1 MENRKTIKK
10 NLFQALLFSVV
21 TGLAGT
27 ISANAS
33 NASIK
38 TIAKQK
44 TITATAN
51 TFDKLYP
58 NPDKPFEPIG
68 TIGPVRPIDSGDPIL
83 PIHPDKPVVSNPP
96 TSTSSTYDVGSPKGS
111 LSVNNSGA
119 AVYSINISAPNGGSL
134 TPSIGVSYNSQSGGY
149 GLVGYGFNI
158 TGISAI
164 TRGGNDLFHDGRQSG
179 ITYTASDNFYLDGK
193 RLILQPDTLDQNGA
207 TYTVEGDP
215 FTKVVVHGN
224 YSNSTATTW
233 FEITTNT
240 GMTYQ
245 YGNSPNSRIA
255 YRNKSGYSRIASW
268 YINKAT
274 DKYSNYITYEYD
286 ISNLS
291 IRPTTIVYGT
301 NSAKS
306 RGIFNE
312 ISFMYRSLGENTRP
326 FAVEDQQGKTDMCLS
341 SVITTSNNTV
351 YRKYTFTYNDNS
363 DLSSGK
369 WTRLVTVEESN
380 GQGEKLPPV
389 KFTWQY
395 LPSPA
400 VHSSRLDVPTK
411 DGNSFVEETSRNF
424 LSADLNGDGVS
435 DIIRVSPVKVQTAI
449 LSGGGSWNY
458 YTYVYVSRSKLS
470 SAGNVTYESPL
481 VYTLPSDISMDVI
494 KSMFGGAS
502 VTDFD
507 GDGYNDLVFP
517 FQNTATGYWN
527 QAIFYMVLGSDVVAG
542 RGGGTHAFAV
552 NLQSTDKAPLFTTLD
567 VDGNGKDDVVCVEQ
581 RRKDSY
587 YPATIVQYAGGT
599 ALNRTEVRLTLPQGI
614 SKDIEKVFV
623 GDYNND
629 GLSDLILLYDGGY
642 KIYFNNGGTAIASA
656 FTESKT
662 KSGTD
667 FGNHW
672 RIQQGDFD
680 GDGLSDFVYNKKR
693 ESFLWIAHNN
703 GDGTFTHTKA
713 IDTGVA
719 DHASNKDDSRFS
731 LMTCDIDHD
740 GRTDVL
746 VCKAGYRHRGL
757 PKFKNEYT
765 DTKVRWLYSTGSG
778 LKLDYS
784 YTKNREDDANE
795 SSIFLGDFD
804 GDGYPE
810 LANYGSALNGTDNT
824 FSEKINIYKSGY
836 DLSQVGKIT
845 GITDGM
851 GNSSYIRYASATS
864 PAVYKK
870 SIKSTYPVNTYTL
883 PLSVVAQMTGDNGS
897 AGSQTTKYFYEDLRL
912 HIAGKGML
920 GFNTVTSENVTLG
933 TREVTSIAKWD
944 ESLWIPAEVK
954 TMSSVGNNTATA
966 VSTYSVAKSGKNY
979 FAYESKKD
987 MTDLDGN
994 TATTISSYDVAK
1006 GVILDETVKN
1016 DGDNMYKKVAYSG
1029 YQNKAGVWMPKTL
1042 TMTQKHA
1049 DDPAPY
1055 TTVTT
1060 YSYDDKG
1067 NVNSSTVNSGT
1078 NMALTTTSTYDDYG
1092 NVLSSVT
1099 TGRDIKAVTKH
1110 YDYDASGRF
1119 VESSYTTPASAVNT
1133 FMYDLW
1139 GNVLTESDVT
1149 EPSNVLT
1156 TKYTYDGW
1164 GRKQT
1169 ALQADGTQTTYETG
1183 WGTAGNKKYYT
1194 KESTTGK
1201 PSVTVWYDK
1210 GGHEVLQETFGAKGM
1225 PVSRATAYNGKGQVS
1240 RVENKTGKLTITQTL
1255 TYDERGRVVTDVLSS
1270 GKSVSYSY
1278 GNRSVTTS
1286 TAGRTY
1292 VKASDAWGN
1301 VVRST
1306 DPVSEVEYRYS
1317 SVGKPSSVRTQGST
1331 VTMAYDAAGNQ
1342 VTITDPDAGTSNYT
1356 YAADGTL
1363 LTQTDGRGIRT
1374 TNSYDNLGRLAST
1387 QIGQKTI
1394 AYTYGTAG
1402 NEKLRLVRMASDNNS
1417 VEYTHDKFGRVVAEK
1432 RNVDGHGTYS
1442 FSYAYNSNNQL
1453 SKTTYPGGLEESYQY
1468 DGYGFKSQSAIGD
1481 KVIYK
1486 VESTDGLIGIT
1497 SFMGKLI
1504 TVHIRD
1510 ARGYES
1516 SRKLIHN
1523 AKILESFDETFDG
1536 ATDNLLSR
1544 KRNNDPQESFGYDN
1558 LDRLVSVK
1566 SGAAE
1571 TMKISYAP
1579 NGNIL
1584 FKTGVGNFSYDKN
1597 VRPHAVTEVE
1607 NTDGKIPGDALTTS
1621 FNDFGKIQLIED
1633 AGKSLRMDFNYG
1645 PDQERWYSELSKN
1658 DTDVRT
1664 TVYAGEYEKITENG
1678 VTREFYYLDGNTIAI
1693 RENGTVRNYH
1703 AFTDNLGSILCVMD
1717 ENGTKVFDASYDA
1730 WGKQTVTLNSIGLH
1744 RGYTGHEMLSEF
1756 DIINMNGRLYD
1767 PVLGRFFSPDNYVQ
1781 MPDNSQSFNRYSYCL
1796 NNPLKYTDPS
1806 GEFWNLI
1813 IGAAIGGI
1821 FNWASHGFQL
1831 NAKGLGYFATGAVAG
1846 AVGAGLALGV
1856 NVAMAGGN
1864 FWTGAAGLAKG
1875 IASTGFLAGAA
1886 SGASAGFAGGFISG
1900 AGNSWVGGSSFGK
1913 GLLTGLGSGSIGA
1926 LEGGIAGGLIGGF
1939 DALDKGTS
1947 FWTGK
1952 TSIEI
1957 TGAYAYSN
1965 CNSSGFK
1972 LNEKTVTG
1980 KYVGEFEGVNVF
1992 ESKNLGSLVTPES
2005 DGYYHYRAVTVPE
2018 RGIIAGEGVFT
2029 SGLRA
2034 GQAMMQHEFGHIL
2047 QYRMFGSTAYWY
2059 VIAPESFA
2067 NATLFPSSHH
2077 RYWTETW
2084 ANYLAKGHFRGLWI
2098 GGVDYPIKNISTF
2111 NWWKMKLAQ
2120 MQGIMITRVRYNRVV
2135 YPILM
2140 QREYASSPYH

>member
-1 MENRKTIKK
+1 MKSYFTRS
-10 NLFQALLFSVV
+10 LLFLSSLGLPACIHAADIPESSV
-21 TGLAGT
+21 GT
-27 ISANAS
+27 
-33 NASIK
+33 
-38 TIAKQK
+38 
-44 TITATAN
+44 
-51 TFDKLYP
+51 
-58 NPDKPFEPIG
+58 
-68 TIGPVRPIDSGDPIL
+68 PVGA
-83 PIHPDKPVVSNPP
+83 VS
-96 TSTSSTYDVGSPKGS
+96 VG
-111 LSVNNSGA
+111 NSGA
-119 AVYSINISAPNGGSL
+119 AVYNLKIDVPDGGSL
-134 TPSIGVSYNSQSGGY
+134 TPQIGLSYNSQSGGY
-149 GLVGYGFNI
+149 GLAGYGFNI
-158 TGISAI
+158 TGLSAI
-164 TRGGNDLFHDGRQSG
+164 TRGGHDLFHDGSQAG
-179 ITYTASDNFYLDGK
+179 VTYTASDNLFLDGK
-193 RLILQPDTLDQNGA
+193 RLILQSGTPGQEGA
-207 TYTVEGDP
+207 AYTVEGDP

-224 YSNSTATTW
+224 YSNSTTTTW
-233 FEITTNT
+233 FEVTTNT

-245 YGNSPNSRIA
+245 YGNSPSSKIA
-255 YRNKSGYSRIASW
+255 YKNKSGYSRIASW
-268 YINKAT
+268 YVNKAT
-274 DKYSNYITYEYD
+274 DKYSNYITYEYSV
-286 ISNLS
+286 SNLS
-291 IRPTTIVYGT
+291 IRPAAITYGT
-301 NSAKS
+301 NSDKS
-306 RGIFNE
+306 RGIVNRV
-312 ISFMYRSLGENTRP
+312 SFAYQSLGGNARP
-326 FAVEDQQGKTDMCLS
+326 FAIEDQQGKTDMCLS
-341 SVITTSNNTV
+341 SVTATSNNSV
-351 YRKYTFTYNDNS
+351 YRKYTFAYNDNS
-363 DLSSGK
+363 DQSNCK

-380 GQGEKLPPV
+380 GQGEKLSPV
-389 KFTWQY
+389 RFTWQY

-411 DGNSFVEETSRNF
+411 DGNSFVEETSRQF

-449 LSGGGSWNY
+449 LPGGGSWNY
-458 YTYVYVSRSKLS
+458 YTYVYVCRSKLS

-481 VYTLPSDISMDVI
+481 VYTLPSGISMDVI
-494 KSMFGGAS
+494 KSMFSGAS

-527 QAIFYMVLGSDVVAG
+527 QAVFYMVLGSDVAAG

-587 YPATIVQYAGGT
+587 YPATIVQYAGGS
-599 ALNRTEVRLTLPQGI
+599 ALNRTEVKLTLPQGI

-629 GLSDLILLYDGGY
+629 GLSDLILLYEGGY

-667 FGNHW
+667 LGNHW

-680 GDGLSDFVYNKKR
+680 GDGLSDFVYNKTG

-703 GDGTFTHTKA
+703 GDGTFTHTKT

-719 DHASNKDDSRFS
+719 DHASNKDDARFS

-746 VCKAGYRHRGL
+746 VCKAGYRHRGF

-765 DTKVRWLYSTGSG
+765 DTQVRWLYSTGSG
-778 LKLDYS
+778 LKSAYS

-810 LANYGSALNGTDNT
+810 LANYGSTLNGTDNT

-851 GNSSYIRYASATS
+851 GNNSYIRYASATS

-883 PLSVVAQMTGDNGS
+883 PLSVVAQMTGDNGA

-954 TMSSVGNNTATA
+954 TLSSVGNNTATA

-979 FAYESKKD
+979 FAYVSRKD

-994 TATTISSYDVAK
+994 TATTISSYDAAK

-1016 DGDNMYKKVAYSG
+1016 AGDSMYKKVAYSG
-1029 YQNKAGVWMPKTL
+1029 YQNKAGVWLPTTL

-1060 YSYDDKG
+1060 YRYDGKG
-1067 NVNSSTVNSGT
+1067 NVISSTVNSGT
-1078 NMALTTTSTYDDYG
+1078 NMALTTTSTYDAYG
-1092 NVLSSVT
+1092 NALSSVT
-1099 TGRDIKAVTKH
+1099 TGSGVKTITK
-1110 YDYDASGRF
+1110 YNDYDASGRF
-1119 VESSYTTPASAVNT
+1119 VIKSYTNPASAVNT
-1133 FMYDLW
+1133 FTYDLW
-1139 GNVLTESDVT
+1139 GNVLTESDAT

-1164 GRKQT
+1164 GRKLT

-1183 WGTAGNKKYYT
+1183 WGTADNKKYYT

-1201 PSVTVWYDK
+1201 PPVTTWYDK

-1225 PVSRATAYNGKGQVS
+1225 PVSKATAYNGKGQVS
-1240 RVENKTGKLTITQTL
+1240 RVDNKTGKLTITQTL

-1292 VKASDAWGN
+1292 VKTSDAWGN

-1317 SVGKPSSVRTQGST
+1317 SIGKPSSVRTQGST

-1342 VTITDPDAGTSNYT
+1342 VTLTDPDAGTSNYT

-1363 LTQTDGRGIRT
+1363 LTQTDGRGIKT

-1387 QIGQKTI
+1387 QIGHKTI
-1394 AYTYGTAG
+1394 VYTYGTAG
-1402 NEKLRLVRMASDNNS
+1402 NERLRLVRQASDNNS
-1417 VEYTHDKFGRVVAEK
+1417 VEYTHDKFGRIVTEK
-1432 RNVDGHGTYS
+1432 RNIGGYGTYS

-1453 SKTTYPGGLEESYQY
+1453 AKTIYPGGLEESYQY
-1468 DGYGFKSQSAIGD
+1468 DSCGFKIQSVIGND
-1481 KVIYK
+1481 VIHKVL
-1486 VESTDGLIGIT
+1486 SNDGLI
-1497 SFMGKLI
+1497 SVSSMGKLI
-1504 TVHIRD
+1504 SVQTHD

-1516 SRKLIHN
+1516 GRKLIHS
-1523 AKILESFDETFDG
+1523 AKIIESFDESYDG

-1544 KRNNDPQESFGYDN
+1544 RRNNNPQESFGYDN

-1566 SGAAE
+1566 SWAAE

-1584 FKTGVGNFSYDKN
+1584 FKTGVGNYTYDKN
-1597 VRPHAVTEVE
+1597 VRPHAVAEVE
-1607 NTDGKIPGDALTTS
+1607 NTDGMIPGDALTTS

-1633 AGKSLRMDFNYG
+1633 AGKNLRMDFGYG
-1645 PDQERWYSELSKN
+1645 PDQERWHSELSENGK
-1658 DTDVRT
+1658 DVRS
-1664 TVYAGEYEKITENG
+1664 TVYAGPYEKVSENG
-1678 VTREFYYLDGNTIAI
+1678 KTREFYYLDGNTIAI
-1693 RENGTVRNYH
+1693 RENGTVKKYH
-1703 AFTDNLGSILCVMD
+1703 AFTDNLGSILSVVD

-1730 WGKQTVTLNSIGLH
+1730 WGRQTVTLNSIGLH
-1744 RGYTGHEMLSEF
+1744 RGFTGHEMLSEF
-1756 DIINMNGRLYD
+1756 DIINMNQRSLSRSGESNGRLYD
-1767 PVLGRFFSPDNYVQ
+1767 PVLGRFLSPDNYVQ
-1781 MPDNSQSFNRYSYCL
+1781 MPDNSQNFNRYSYCL

-1806 GEFWNLI
+1806 GNLFGIDDAI
-1813 IGAAIGGI
+1813 IAFAAFNMASSMMQASFEGKSVWKAGALSLLSSAASYGIGELFKGAA
-1821 FNWASHGFQL
+1821 
-1831 NAKGLGYFATGAVAG
+1831 ATFGNELLRAG
-1846 AVGAGLALGV
+1846 AHGLASGV
-1856 NVAMAGGN
+1856 VSALDGGN
-1864 FWTGAAGLAKG
+1864 FASAFVSGA
-1875 IASTGFLAGAA
+1875 AA
-1886 SGASAGFAGGFISG
+1886 SGI
-1900 AGNSWVGGSSFGK
+1900 GSYAKTIK
-1913 GLLTGLGSGSIGA
+1913 GLETWQMVSSTAAMGGVVAWATGGDFLQGAMQGMNIGFLNHAMHDDPPSVSTQQEDQNLQNMLPEVVVIGKAPAYVVKFANPIFAQRVSLYSISVIKISMA
-1926 LEGGIAGGLIGGF
+1926 EAGVHSVTI
-1939 DALDKGTS
+1939 
-1947 FWTGK
+1947 
-1952 TSIEI
+1952 
-1957 TGAYAYSN
+1957 
-1965 CNSSGFK
+1965 SS
-1972 LNEKTVTG
+1972 TAR
-1980 KYVGEFEGVNVF
+1980 
-1992 ESKNLGSLVTPES
+1992 TPEEQ
-2005 DGYYHYRAVTVPE
+2005 VN
-2018 RGIIAGEGVFT
+2018 
-2029 SGLRA
+2029 
-2034 GQAMMQHEFGHIL
+2034 AM
-2047 QYRMFGSTAYWY
+2047 
-2059 VIAPESFA
+2059 
-2067 NATLFPSSHH
+2067 
-2077 RYWTETW
+2077 
-2084 ANYLAKGHFRGLWI
+2084 
-2098 GGVDYPIKNISTF
+2098 
-2111 NWWKMKLAQ
+2111 
-2120 MQGIMITRVRYNRVV
+2120 YNN
-2135 YPILM
+2135 LT
-2140 QREYASSPYH
+2140 

>member
-1 MENRKTIKK
+1 MKSYFTRS
-10 NLFQALLFSVV
+10 LLFLSSLGLPACIHAADIPESSV
-21 TGLAGT
+21 GT
-27 ISANAS
+27 
-33 NASIK
+33 
-38 TIAKQK
+38 
-44 TITATAN
+44 
-51 TFDKLYP
+51 
-58 NPDKPFEPIG
+58 
-68 TIGPVRPIDSGDPIL
+68 PVGA
-83 PIHPDKPVVSNPP
+83 VF
-96 TSTSSTYDVGSPKGS
+96 VG
-111 LSVNNSGA
+111 NSGA
-119 AVYSINISAPNGGSL
+119 AVYNLKIDVPDGGSL
-134 TPSIGVSYNSQSGGY
+134 TPQIGLSYNSQSGGY
-149 GLVGYGFNI
+149 GLAGYGFNI
-158 TGISAI
+158 TGLSAI
-164 TRGGNDLFHDGRQSG
+164 TRGGHDLFHDGSQAG
-179 ITYTASDNFYLDGK
+179 VTYTASDNLFLDGK
-193 RLILQPDTLDQNGA
+193 RLILQSGTPGQEGA
-207 TYTVEGDP
+207 AYTVEGDP

-224 YSNSTATTW
+224 YSNSTTTTW
-233 FEITTNT
+233 FEVTTNT

-245 YGNSPNSRIA
+245 YGNSPSSKIA
-255 YRNKSGYSRIASW
+255 YKNKSGYSRIASW
-268 YINKAT
+268 YVNKAT
-274 DKYSNYITYEYD
+274 DKYSNYITYEYSV
-286 ISNLS
+286 SNLS
-291 IRPTTIVYGT
+291 IRPAAITYGT

-306 RGIFNE
+306 RGIVNRV
-312 ISFMYRSLGENTRP
+312 SFAYQSLGGNARP
-326 FAVEDQQGKTDMCLS
+326 FAIEDQQGKTDMCLS
-341 SVITTSNNTV
+341 SVTATSNNSV
-351 YRKYTFTYNDNS
+351 YRKYTFAYNDNS
-363 DLSSGK
+363 DQSNCK

-380 GQGEKLPPV
+380 GQGEKLSPV
-389 KFTWQY
+389 RFTWQY

-411 DGNSFVEETSRNF
+411 DVNSFVEETSRQF

-449 LSGGGSWNY
+449 LPGGGSWNY
-458 YTYVYVSRSKLS
+458 YTYVYVCRSKLS

-481 VYTLPSDISMDVI
+481 VYTLPSGISMDVI
-494 KSMFGGAS
+494 KSMFSGAS

-527 QAIFYMVLGSDVVAG
+527 QAVFYMVLGSDVAAG

-587 YPATIVQYAGGT
+587 YPATIVQYAGGS
-599 ALNRTEVRLTLPQGI
+599 ALNRTEVKLTLPQGI

-629 GLSDLILLYDGGY
+629 GLSDLILLYEGGY

-667 FGNHW
+667 LGNHW

-680 GDGLSDFVYNKKR
+680 GDGLSDFVYNKTG

-703 GDGTFTHTKA
+703 GDGTFTHTKT

-719 DHASNKDDSRFS
+719 DHASNKDDARFS

-746 VCKAGYRHRGL
+746 VCKAGYRHRGF

-765 DTKVRWLYSTGSG
+765 DTQVRWLYSTGSG
-778 LKLDYS
+778 LKSAYS

-810 LANYGSALNGTDNT
+810 LANYGSTLNGTDNT

-845 GITDGM
+845 GVTDGM
-851 GNSSYIRYASATS
+851 GNNSYIRYASATS

-883 PLSVVAQMTGDNGS
+883 PLSVVAQMTGDNGA

-954 TMSSVGNNTATA
+954 TLSSVGNNTATA

-979 FAYESKKD
+979 FAYVSRKD

-994 TATTISSYDVAK
+994 TATTISSYDAAK

-1016 DGDNMYKKVAYSG
+1016 AGDSMYKKVAYSG
-1029 YQNKAGVWMPKTL
+1029 YQNKAGVWLPTTL

-1060 YSYDDKG
+1060 YRYDGKG
-1067 NVNSSTVNSGT
+1067 NVISSTVNSGT
-1078 NMALTTTSTYDDYG
+1078 NMALTTMSTYDAYG
-1092 NVLSSVT
+1092 NALSSVT
-1099 TGRDIKAVTKH
+1099 TGSGVKTITK
-1110 YDYDASGRF
+1110 YNDYDASGRF
-1119 VESSYTTPASAVNT
+1119 VIKSYTNPASAVNT
-1133 FMYDLW
+1133 FTYDLW

-1164 GRKQT
+1164 GRKLT

-1183 WGTAGNKKYYT
+1183 WGTADNKKYFT

-1201 PSVTVWYDK
+1201 PPVTTWYDK

-1225 PVSRATAYNGKGQVS
+1225 PVSKATAYNGKGQVS
-1240 RVENKTGKLTITQTL
+1240 RVDNKTGKLTITQTL

-1278 GNRSVTTS
+1278 GNRLVTTS

-1292 VKASDAWGN
+1292 VKTSDAWGN

-1317 SVGKPSSVRTQGST
+1317 SIGKPSSVRTQGST

-1342 VTITDPDAGTSNYT
+1342 VTLTDPDAGTSNYT

-1363 LTQTDGRGIRT
+1363 LTQTDGRGIKT

-1394 AYTYGTAG
+1394 VYTYGTAG
-1402 NEKLRLVRMASDNNS
+1402 NEKLRLVRLASDNNS
-1417 VEYTHDKFGRVVAEK
+1417 VEYTHDKFGRIVTEK
-1432 RNVDGHGTYS
+1432 RNIGGYGTYN

-1453 SKTTYPGGLEESYQY
+1453 AKTIYPGGLEESYQY
-1468 DGYGFKSQSAIGD
+1468 DSCGFKIQSVIGND
-1481 KVIYK
+1481 VIHKVL
-1486 VESTDGLIGIT
+1486 SNDGLI
-1497 SFMGKLI
+1497 SVSSMGKLI
-1504 TVHIRD
+1504 SVQTHD

-1516 SRKLIHN
+1516 GRKFIHS
-1523 AKILESFDETFDG
+1523 AKIIESFDESYDG

-1544 KRNNDPQESFGYDN
+1544 RRNNNPQESFGYDN

-1584 FKTGVGNFSYDKN
+1584 FKAGVGNFSYDRN
-1597 VRPHAVTEVE
+1597 VRPHAVAEVE
-1607 NTDGKIPGDALTTS
+1607 NTDGKIPTEALNTS

-1633 AGKSLRMDFNYG
+1633 AGKNLRLDISYG
-1645 PDQERWYSELSKN
+1645 PDLERWHSELSENGK
-1658 DTDVRT
+1658 DVRST
-1664 TVYAGEYEKITENG
+1664 IYAGPYEKVSENG
-1678 VTREFYYLDGNTIAI
+1678 ETREFFYLDGNTIAI
-1693 RENGTVRNYH
+1693 RENGTVKNYH
-1703 AFTDNLGSILCVMD
+1703 AFTDNLGSILSVVD

-1730 WGKQTVTLNSIGLH
+1730 WGKQTVTLNTIGLH
-1744 RGYTGHEMLSEF
+1744 RGYTGHEMLGEF

-1781 MPDNSQSFNRYSYCL
+1781 MPDNSQNFNRYSYCL
-1796 NNPLKYTDPS
+1796 NNPLKYTDSS
-1806 GEFWNLI
+1806 GDLFGIDDAI
-1813 IGAAIGGI
+1813 IAFAAFNMASSMMQAAFEGKSVWKAGVLSLLSSGASYGIGEL
-1821 FNWASHGFQL
+1821 F
-1831 NAKGLGYFATGAVAG
+1831 KGTAATFGNELLRAG
-1846 AVGAGLALGV
+1846 AHGLASGV
-1856 NVAMAGGN
+1856 ISALDGDN
-1864 FWTGAAGLAKG
+1864 FASAFVSGA
-1875 IASTGFLAGAA
+1875 AA
-1886 SGASAGFAGGFISG
+1886 SGMGSYAQSVDMNLGLMVASTTAMGGVVAWMTGNDFLQG
-1900 AGNSWVGGSSFGK
+1900 AMEGM
-1913 GLLTGLGSGSIGA
+1913 TIGA
-1926 LEGGIAGGLIGGF
+1926 LNHAQHEQHVLINDQEEAKDKSRALIKNDPKYKHKIILRIQRDGKLSFEEAFYWYGYGDGSPLQVDASKLDLGTIPIGNHKIGDKWTIQTATLSGNYKVGLVYG
-1939 DALDKGTS
+1939 
-1947 FWTGK
+1947 
-1952 TSIEI
+1952 SISVI
-1957 TGAYAYSN
+1957 
-1965 CNSSGFK
+1965 
-1972 LNEKTVTG
+1972 
-1980 KYVGEFEGVNVF
+1980 YVGNNNFKIQPDIYDF
-1992 ESKNLGSLVTPES
+1992 DIHWKM
-2005 DGYYHYRAVTVPE
+2005 
-2018 RGIIAGEGVFT
+2018 
-2029 SGLRA
+2029 GLR
-2034 GQAMMQHEFGHIL
+2034 
-2047 QYRMFGSTAYWY
+2047 
-2059 VIAPESFA
+2059 
-2067 NATLFPSSHH
+2067 TLI
-2077 RYWTETW
+2077 RNIETIG
-2084 ANYLAKGHFRGLWI
+2084 ASYLHGTGTPFKIIFNGL
-2098 GGVDYPIKNISTF
+2098 
-2111 NWWKMKLAQ
+2111 
-2120 MQGIMITRVRYNRVV
+2120 
-2135 YPILM
+2135 
-2140 QREYASSPYH
+2140 YHNK

>member
-1 MENRKTIKK
+1 MKSYFTRS
-10 NLFQALLFSVV
+10 LLFLSSLGLPACIHAADMPESSV
-21 TGLAGT
+21 GT
-27 ISANAS
+27 
-33 NASIK
+33 
-38 TIAKQK
+38 
-44 TITATAN
+44 
-51 TFDKLYP
+51 
-58 NPDKPFEPIG
+58 
-68 TIGPVRPIDSGDPIL
+68 PVGA
-83 PIHPDKPVVSNPP
+83 VS
-96 TSTSSTYDVGSPKGS
+96 VG
-111 LSVNNSGA
+111 NSGA
-119 AVYSINISAPNGGSL
+119 AVYNLKIDVPDGGSL
-134 TPSIGVSYNSQSGGY
+134 TPQIGLSYNSQSGGY
-149 GLVGYGFNI
+149 GLAGYGFNI
-158 TGISAI
+158 TGLSAI
-164 TRGGNDLFHDGRQSG
+164 TRGGHDLFHDGSQAG
-179 ITYTASDNFYLDGK
+179 VTYTASDNLFLDGK
-193 RLILQPDTLDQNGA
+193 RLILQSGTPGQEGA
-207 TYTVEGDP
+207 AYTVEGDP

-224 YSNSTATTW
+224 YSNSTTTTW
-233 FEITTNT
+233 FEVTTNT

-245 YGNSPNSRIA
+245 YGNSPSSKIA
-255 YRNKSGYSRIASW
+255 YKNKSGYSRIASW
-268 YINKAT
+268 YVNKAT
-274 DKYSNYITYEYD
+274 DKYSNYITYEYSV
-286 ISNLS
+286 SNLS
-291 IRPTTIVYGT
+291 IRPAAITYGT

-306 RGIFNE
+306 RGIVNRV
-312 ISFMYRSLGENTRP
+312 SFAYQSLGGNARP
-326 FAVEDQQGKTDMCLS
+326 FAIEDQQGKTDMCLS
-341 SVITTSNNTV
+341 SVTATSNNSV
-351 YRKYTFTYNDNS
+351 YRKYTFAYNDNS
-363 DLSSGK
+363 DQSNCK

-380 GQGEKLPPV
+380 GQGEKLSPV
-389 KFTWQY
+389 RFTWQY

-411 DGNSFVEETSRNF
+411 DVNSFVEETSRQF

-449 LSGGGSWNY
+449 LPGGGSWNY
-458 YTYVYVSRSKLS
+458 YTYVYVCRSKLS

-481 VYTLPSDISMDVI
+481 VYTLPSGISMDVI
-494 KSMFGGAS
+494 KSMFSGAS

-527 QAIFYMVLGSDVVAG
+527 QAVFYMVLGSDVAAG

-587 YPATIVQYAGGT
+587 YPATIVQYAGGS
-599 ALNRTEVRLTLPQGI
+599 ALNRTEVKLTLPQGI

-629 GLSDLILLYDGGY
+629 GLSDLILLYEGGY

-667 FGNHW
+667 LGNHW

-680 GDGLSDFVYNKKR
+680 GDGLSDFVYNKTG

-703 GDGTFTHTKA
+703 GDGTFTHTKT

-719 DHASNKDDSRFS
+719 DHASNKDDARFS

-746 VCKAGYRHRGL
+746 VCKAGYRHRGF

-765 DTKVRWLYSTGSG
+765 DTQVRWLYSTGSG
-778 LKLDYS
+778 LKSAYS

-810 LANYGSALNGTDNT
+810 LANYGSTLNGTDNT

-845 GITDGM
+845 GVTDGM
-851 GNSSYIRYASATS
+851 GNNSYIRYASATS

-883 PLSVVAQMTGDNGS
+883 PLSVVAQMTGDNGA

-954 TMSSVGNNTATA
+954 TLSSVGNNTATA

-979 FAYESKKD
+979 FAYVSRKD

-994 TATTISSYDVAK
+994 TATTISSYDAAK

-1016 DGDNMYKKVAYSG
+1016 AGDSMYKKVAYSG
-1029 YQNKAGVWMPKTL
+1029 YQNKAGVWLPTTL

-1060 YSYDDKG
+1060 YRYDGKG
-1067 NVNSSTVNSGT
+1067 NVISSTVNSGT
-1078 NMALTTTSTYDDYG
+1078 NMALTTMSTYDAYG
-1092 NVLSSVT
+1092 NALSSVT
-1099 TGRDIKAVTKH
+1099 TGSGVKTITK
-1110 YDYDASGRF
+1110 YNDYDASGRF
-1119 VESSYTTPASAVNT
+1119 VIKSYTNPASAVNT
-1133 FMYDLW
+1133 FTYDLW

-1164 GRKQT
+1164 GRKLT
-1169 ALQADGTQTTYETG
+1169 ALQADGTQTTYEIG

-1225 PVSRATAYNGKGQVS
+1225 PVSKATAYNGKGQVS
-1240 RVENKTGKLTITQTL
+1240 RVDNKTGKLTITQTL

-1278 GNRSVTTS
+1278 GNRLVTTS

-1292 VKASDAWGN
+1292 VKTSDAWGN

-1317 SVGKPSSVRTQGST
+1317 SIGKPSSVRTQGST

-1342 VTITDPDAGTSNYT
+1342 VTLTDPDAGTSNYT

-1363 LTQTDGRGIRT
+1363 LTQTDGRGIKT

-1387 QIGQKTI
+1387 QIGHKTI
-1394 AYTYGTAG
+1394 VYTYGTAG
-1402 NEKLRLVRMASDNNS
+1402 NEKLRLVRLASDNNS
-1417 VEYTHDKFGRVVAEK
+1417 VEYTHDKFGRIVTEK
-1432 RNVDGHGTYS
+1432 RNIGGYGTYN

-1453 SKTTYPGGLEESYQY
+1453 AKTIYPGGLEESYQY
-1468 DGYGFKSQSAIGD
+1468 DSCGFKIQSVIGND
-1481 KVIYK
+1481 VIHKVL
-1486 VESTDGLIGIT
+1486 SNDGLI
-1497 SFMGKLI
+1497 SVSSMGKLI
-1504 TVHIRD
+1504 SVQTHD

-1516 SRKLIHN
+1516 GRKFIHS
-1523 AKILESFDETFDG
+1523 AKIIESFDESYDG

-1544 KRNNDPQESFGYDN
+1544 RRNNNPQESFGYDN

-1584 FKTGVGNFSYDKN
+1584 FKAGVGNFSYDRN
-1597 VRPHAVTEVE
+1597 VRPHAVAEVE
-1607 NTDGKIPGDALTTS
+1607 NTDGKIPTEALNTS

-1633 AGKSLRMDFNYG
+1633 AGKNLRLDISYG
-1645 PDQERWYSELSKN
+1645 PDLERWHSELSENGK
-1658 DTDVRT
+1658 DVRST
-1664 TVYAGEYEKITENG
+1664 IYAGPYEKVSENG
-1678 VTREFYYLDGNTIAI
+1678 ETREFFYLDGNTIAI
-1693 RENGTVRNYH
+1693 RENGTVKNYH
-1703 AFTDNLGSILCVMD
+1703 AFTDNLGSILSVVD

-1730 WGKQTVTLNSIGLH
+1730 WGKQTVTLNTIGLH
-1744 RGYTGHEMLSEF
+1744 RGYTGHEMLGEF

-1781 MPDNSQSFNRYSYCL
+1781 MPDNSQNFNRYSYCL
-1796 NNPLKYTDPS
+1796 NNPLKYTDSS
-1806 GEFWNLI
+1806 GDLFGIDDAI
-1813 IGAAIGGI
+1813 IAFAAFNMASSMMQAAFEGKSVWKAGVLSLLSSGASYGIGEL
-1821 FNWASHGFQL
+1821 F
-1831 NAKGLGYFATGAVAG
+1831 KGTAATFGNELLRAG
-1846 AVGAGLALGV
+1846 AHGLASGV
-1856 NVAMAGGN
+1856 ISALDGDN
-1864 FWTGAAGLAKG
+1864 FASAFVSGA
-1875 IASTGFLAGAA
+1875 AA
-1886 SGASAGFAGGFISG
+1886 SGMGSYAQSVDMNLGLMVASTTAMGGVVAWMTGNDFLQG
-1900 AGNSWVGGSSFGK
+1900 AMEGM
-1913 GLLTGLGSGSIGA
+1913 TIGA
-1926 LEGGIAGGLIGGF
+1926 LNHAQHEQHVLINDQEEAKDKSRALIKNDPKYKHKIILRIQRDGKLSFEEAFYWYGYGDGSPLQVDASKLDLGTIPIGNHKIGDKWTIQTATLSGNYKVGLVYG
-1939 DALDKGTS
+1939 
-1947 FWTGK
+1947 
-1952 TSIEI
+1952 SISVI
-1957 TGAYAYSN
+1957 
-1965 CNSSGFK
+1965 
-1972 LNEKTVTG
+1972 
-1980 KYVGEFEGVNVF
+1980 YVGNNNFKIQPDIYDF
-1992 ESKNLGSLVTPES
+1992 DIHWKM
-2005 DGYYHYRAVTVPE
+2005 
-2018 RGIIAGEGVFT
+2018 
-2029 SGLRA
+2029 GLR
-2034 GQAMMQHEFGHIL
+2034 
-2047 QYRMFGSTAYWY
+2047 
-2059 VIAPESFA
+2059 
-2067 NATLFPSSHH
+2067 TLI
-2077 RYWTETW
+2077 RNIETIG
-2084 ANYLAKGHFRGLWI
+2084 ASYLHGTGTPFKIIFNGL
-2098 GGVDYPIKNISTF
+2098 
-2111 NWWKMKLAQ
+2111 
-2120 MQGIMITRVRYNRVV
+2120 
-2135 YPILM
+2135 
-2140 QREYASSPYH
+2140 YHNK

>member
-51 TFDKLYP
+51 RFDKLYP
-58 NPDKPFEPIG
+58 NPDKPFEPIDP
-68 TIGPVRPIDSGDPIL
+68 IGPVRPIDLGDPIL
-83 PIHPDKPVVSNPP
+83 PIHTDKPVVSNPP

-111 LSVNNSGA
+111 LSVNDSGA

-164 TRGGNDLFHDGRQSG
+164 TRGGNDLFHDGRKSG

-306 RGIFNE
+306 RGIVNK

-389 KFTWQY
+389 RFTWQY

-411 DGNSFVEETSRNF
+411 DGNSFVEETSRHF
-424 LSADLNGDGVS
+424 LSADLNGDGIS

-470 SAGNVTYESPL
+470 SAGKVTYESPL
-481 VYTLPSDISMDVI
+481 VYTLPSGISMDVI

-629 GLSDLILLYDGGY
+629 GLSDLILLYEGGY

-667 FGNHW
+667 LGNHW

-680 GDGLSDFVYNKKR
+680 GDGLSDFVYNKAG

-719 DHASNKDDSRFS
+719 DHASNKDDARFS

-746 VCKAGYRHRGL
+746 VCKAGYRHRGF

-778 LKLDYS
+778 LKLANS

-864 PAVYKK
+864 PTVYKK

-933 TREVTSIAKWD
+933 TREVTSIAKLD

-979 FAYESKKD
+979 FAYVSRKD

-1029 YQNKAGVWMPKTL
+1029 YQKKAGVWMPETL

-1099 TGRDIKAVTKH
+1099 TGRDIKAVTKR

-1183 WGTAGNKKYYT
+1183 WGTADNKKYYT

-1317 SVGKPSSVRTQGST
+1317 SVGKPSSVRTHGST

-1342 VTITDPDAGTSNYT
+1342 VTLTDPDAGTSNYT

-1363 LTQTDGRGIRT
+1363 LTQTDGRGVRT

-1486 VESTDGLIGIT
+1486 VESTDGLISIT

-1504 TVHIRD
+1504 AVHIRD
-1510 ARGYES
+1510 AHGYES

-1633 AGKSLRMDFNYG
+1633 AGKSLRMDFSYG

-1781 MPDNSQSFNRYSYCL
+1781 MPDNSQNFNRYSYCL

-1806 GEFWNLI
+1806 GNLFGIDDAI
-1813 IGAAIGGI
+1813 IAFAAFSMGSSMMQAAFEGKSV
-1821 FNWASHGFQL
+1821 W
-1831 NAKGLGYFATGAVAG
+1831 KAG
-1846 AVGAGLALGV
+1846 ALSLLSSAASYGIGEAFKNVASIFGNELLHAGAHGLASGV
-1856 NVAMAGGN
+1856 VSALDGGN
-1864 FWTGAAGLAKG
+1864 FASAFVSGA
-1875 IASTGFLAGAA
+1875 AA
-1886 SGASAGFAGGFISG
+1886 SGIGSYAKTINGLETWQMVSSTTAMGGVVAWATGGDFLQGAMQGMNIGFLNHAMHDDPPSVSTQQEDQNLQNMLSEVVVIGKAPAYVVNFANPIFAQRVSLYSISVIKISMAEAGVYSVTISSTARTPEEQVNAMYNNLKNKQTCNYAPAGRAVVSRYPNKQEMLKEVYRQGPSKVSKHCADFRQLNVIDIAPRSVSNRAAFHRALLNNSKISR
-1900 AGNSWVGGSSFGK
+1900 V
-1913 GLLTGLGSGSIGA
+1913 
-1926 LEGGIAGGLIGGF
+1926 
-1939 DALDKGTS
+1939 LDP
-1947 FWTGK
+1947 WTPSK
-1952 TSIEI
+1952 DPVFHIEI
-1957 TGAYAYSN
+1957 
-1965 CNSSGFK
+1965 
-1972 LNEKTVTG
+1972 
-1980 KYVGEFEGVNVF
+1980 
-1992 ESKNLGSLVTPES
+1992 PQ
-2005 DGYYHYRAVTVPE
+2005 P
-2018 RGIIAGEGVFT
+2018 
-2029 SGLRA
+2029 
-2034 GQAMMQHEFGHIL
+2034 
-2047 QYRMFGSTAYWY
+2047 
-2059 VIAPESFA
+2059 
-2067 NATLFPSSHH
+2067 
-2077 RYWTETW
+2077 
-2084 ANYLAKGHFRGLWI
+2084 
-2098 GGVDYPIKNISTF
+2098 
-2111 NWWKMKLAQ
+2111 
-2120 MQGIMITRVRYNRVV
+2120 
-2135 YPILM
+2135 
-2140 QREYASSPYH
+2140 

>member
-1 MENRKTIKK
+1 MKSYFTRS
-10 NLFQALLFSVV
+10 LLFLSSLGLPACIHAADIPESSV
-21 TGLAGT
+21 GT
-27 ISANAS
+27 
-33 NASIK
+33 
-38 TIAKQK
+38 
-44 TITATAN
+44 
-51 TFDKLYP
+51 
-58 NPDKPFEPIG
+58 
-68 TIGPVRPIDSGDPIL
+68 PVGA
-83 PIHPDKPVVSNPP
+83 VF
-96 TSTSSTYDVGSPKGS
+96 VG
-111 LSVNNSGA
+111 NSGA
-119 AVYSINISAPNGGSL
+119 AVYNLKIDVPDGGSL
-134 TPSIGVSYNSQSGGY
+134 TPQIGLSYNSQSGGY
-149 GLVGYGFNI
+149 GLAGYGFNI
-158 TGISAI
+158 TGLSAI
-164 TRGGNDLFHDGRQSG
+164 TRGGHDLFHDGSQAG
-179 ITYTASDNFYLDGK
+179 VTYTASDNLFLDGK
-193 RLILQPDTLDQNGA
+193 RLILQSGTPGQEGA
-207 TYTVEGDP
+207 AYTVEGDP

-224 YSNSTATTW
+224 YSNSTTTTW
-233 FEITTNT
+233 FEVTTNT

-245 YGNSPNSRIA
+245 YGNSPSSKIA
-255 YRNKSGYSRIASW
+255 YKNKSGYSRIASW
-268 YINKAT
+268 YVNKAT
-274 DKYSNYITYEYD
+274 DKYSNYITYEYSV
-286 ISNLS
+286 SNLS
-291 IRPTTIVYGT
+291 IRPAAITYGT
-301 NSAKS
+301 NSDKS
-306 RGIFNE
+306 RGIVNRV
-312 ISFMYRSLGENTRP
+312 SFAYQSLGGNARP
-326 FAVEDQQGKTDMCLS
+326 FAIEDQQGKTDMCLS
-341 SVITTSNNTV
+341 SVTATSNNSV
-351 YRKYTFTYNDNS
+351 YRKYTFAYNDNS
-363 DLSSGK
+363 DQSNCK

-380 GQGEKLPPV
+380 GQGEKLSPV
-389 KFTWQY
+389 RFTWQY

-411 DGNSFVEETSRNF
+411 DVNSFVEETSRQF

-449 LSGGGSWNY
+449 LPGGGSWNY
-458 YTYVYVSRSKLS
+458 YTYVYVCRSKLS

-481 VYTLPSDISMDVI
+481 VYTLPSGISMDVI
-494 KSMFGGAS
+494 KSMFSGAS

-527 QAIFYMVLGSDVVAG
+527 QAVFYMVLGSDVAAG

-587 YPATIVQYAGGT
+587 YPATIVQYAGGS
-599 ALNRTEVRLTLPQGI
+599 ALNRTEVKLTLPQGI

-629 GLSDLILLYDGGY
+629 GLSDLILLYEGGY

-667 FGNHW
+667 LGNHW

-680 GDGLSDFVYNKKR
+680 GDGLSDFVYNKTG

-703 GDGTFTHTKA
+703 GDGTFTHTKT

-719 DHASNKDDSRFS
+719 DHASNKDDARFS

-746 VCKAGYRHRGL
+746 VCKAGYRHRGF

-765 DTKVRWLYSTGSG
+765 DTQVRWLYSTGSG
-778 LKLDYS
+778 LKSAYS

-810 LANYGSALNGTDNT
+810 LANYGSTLNGTDNT

-845 GITDGM
+845 GVTDGM
-851 GNSSYIRYASATS
+851 GNNSYIRYASATS

-883 PLSVVAQMTGDNGS
+883 PLSVVAQMTGDNGA

-954 TMSSVGNNTATA
+954 TLSSVGNNTATA

-979 FAYESKKD
+979 FAYVSRKD

-994 TATTISSYDVAK
+994 TATTISSYDAAK

-1016 DGDNMYKKVAYSG
+1016 AGDSMYKKVAYSG
-1029 YQNKAGVWMPKTL
+1029 YQNKAGVWLPTTL

-1060 YSYDDKG
+1060 YRYDGKG
-1067 NVNSSTVNSGT
+1067 NVISSTVNSGT
-1078 NMALTTTSTYDDYG
+1078 NMALTTMSTYDAYG
-1092 NVLSSVT
+1092 NALSSVT
-1099 TGRDIKAVTKH
+1099 TGSGVKTITK
-1110 YDYDASGRF
+1110 YNDYDASGRF
-1119 VESSYTTPASAVNT
+1119 VIKSYTNPASAVNT
-1133 FMYDLW
+1133 FTYDLW

-1164 GRKQT
+1164 GRKLT
-1169 ALQADGTQTTYETG
+1169 ALQADGTQTTYEIG

-1225 PVSRATAYNGKGQVS
+1225 PVSKATAYNGKGQVS
-1240 RVENKTGKLTITQTL
+1240 RVDNKTGKLTITQTL

-1278 GNRSVTTS
+1278 GNRLVTTS

-1292 VKASDAWGN
+1292 VKTSDAWGN

-1317 SVGKPSSVRTQGST
+1317 SIGKPSSVRTQGST

-1342 VTITDPDAGTSNYT
+1342 VTLTDPDAGTSNYT
-1356 YAADGTL
+1356 YAADGTS
-1363 LTQTDGRGIRT
+1363 LTQTDGRGIKT

-1394 AYTYGTAG
+1394 VYTYGTAG
-1402 NEKLRLVRMASDNNS
+1402 NEKLRLVRLASDNNS
-1417 VEYTHDKFGRVVAEK
+1417 VEYTHDKFGRIVTEK
-1432 RNVDGHGTYS
+1432 RNIGGYGTYN

-1453 SKTTYPGGLEESYQY
+1453 AKTIYPGGLEESYQY
-1468 DGYGFKSQSAIGD
+1468 DSCGFKIQSVIGND
-1481 KVIYK
+1481 VIHKVL
-1486 VESTDGLIGIT
+1486 SNDGLI
-1497 SFMGKLI
+1497 SVSSMGKLI
-1504 TVHIRD
+1504 SVQTHD

-1516 SRKLIHN
+1516 GRKFIHS
-1523 AKILESFDETFDG
+1523 AKIIESFDESYDG

-1544 KRNNDPQESFGYDN
+1544 RRNNNPQESFGYDN

-1584 FKTGVGNFSYDKN
+1584 FKAGVGNFSYDRN
-1597 VRPHAVTEVE
+1597 VRPHAVAEVE
-1607 NTDGKIPGDALTTS
+1607 NTDGKIPTEALNTS

-1633 AGKSLRMDFNYG
+1633 AGKNLRLDISYG
-1645 PDQERWYSELSKN
+1645 PDLERWHSELSENGK
-1658 DTDVRT
+1658 DVRST
-1664 TVYAGEYEKITENG
+1664 IYAGPYEKVSENG
-1678 VTREFYYLDGNTIAI
+1678 ETREIFYLDGNTIAI
-1693 RENGTVRNYH
+1693 RENGTVKNYH
-1703 AFTDNLGSILCVMD
+1703 AFTDNLGSILSVVD

-1730 WGKQTVTLNSIGLH
+1730 WGKQTVTLNTIGLH
-1744 RGYTGHEMLSEF
+1744 RGYTGHEMLGEF

-1781 MPDNSQSFNRYSYCL
+1781 MPDNSQNFNRYSYCL
-1796 NNPLKYTDPS
+1796 NNPLKYTDSS
-1806 GEFWNLI
+1806 GDLFGIDDAI
-1813 IGAAIGGI
+1813 IAFAAFNMASSMMQAAFEGKSVWKAGVLSLLSSGASYGIGEL
-1821 FNWASHGFQL
+1821 F
-1831 NAKGLGYFATGAVAG
+1831 KGTAATFGNELLRAG
-1846 AVGAGLALGV
+1846 AHGLASGV
-1856 NVAMAGGN
+1856 ISALDGDN
-1864 FWTGAAGLAKG
+1864 FASAFVSGA
-1875 IASTGFLAGAA
+1875 AA
-1886 SGASAGFAGGFISG
+1886 SGMGSYAQSVDMNLGLMVASTTAMGGVVAWMTGNDFLQG
-1900 AGNSWVGGSSFGK
+1900 AMEGM
-1913 GLLTGLGSGSIGA
+1913 TIGA
-1926 LEGGIAGGLIGGF
+1926 LNHAQHEQHVLINDQEEAKDKSRALIKNDPKYKHKIILRIQRDGKLSFEEAFYWYGYGDGSPLQVDASKLDLGTIPIGNHKIGDKWTIQTATLSGNYKVGLVYG
-1939 DALDKGTS
+1939 
-1947 FWTGK
+1947 
-1952 TSIEI
+1952 SISVI
-1957 TGAYAYSN
+1957 
-1965 CNSSGFK
+1965 
-1972 LNEKTVTG
+1972 
-1980 KYVGEFEGVNVF
+1980 YVGNNNFKIQPDIYDF
-1992 ESKNLGSLVTPES
+1992 DIHWKM
-2005 DGYYHYRAVTVPE
+2005 
-2018 RGIIAGEGVFT
+2018 
-2029 SGLRA
+2029 GLR
-2034 GQAMMQHEFGHIL
+2034 
-2047 QYRMFGSTAYWY
+2047 
-2059 VIAPESFA
+2059 
-2067 NATLFPSSHH
+2067 TLI
-2077 RYWTETW
+2077 RNIETIG
-2084 ANYLAKGHFRGLWI
+2084 ASYLHGTGTPFKIIFNGL
-2098 GGVDYPIKNISTF
+2098 
-2111 NWWKMKLAQ
+2111 
-2120 MQGIMITRVRYNRVV
+2120 
-2135 YPILM
+2135 
-2140 QREYASSPYH
+2140 YHNK

>member
-1 MENRKTIKK
+1 MKSYFTRS
-10 NLFQALLFSVV
+10 LLFLSSLGLPACIHAADIPESSV
-21 TGLAGT
+21 GT
-27 ISANAS
+27 
-33 NASIK
+33 
-38 TIAKQK
+38 
-44 TITATAN
+44 
-51 TFDKLYP
+51 
-58 NPDKPFEPIG
+58 
-68 TIGPVRPIDSGDPIL
+68 PVGA
-83 PIHPDKPVVSNPP
+83 VF
-96 TSTSSTYDVGSPKGS
+96 VG
-111 LSVNNSGA
+111 NSGA
-119 AVYSINISAPNGGSL
+119 AVYNLKIDVPDGGSL
-134 TPSIGVSYNSQSGGY
+134 TPQIGLSYNSQSGGY
-149 GLVGYGFNI
+149 GLAGYGFNI
-158 TGISAI
+158 TGLSAI
-164 TRGGNDLFHDGRQSG
+164 TRGGHDLFHDGSQAG
-179 ITYTASDNFYLDGK
+179 VTYTASDNLFLDGK
-193 RLILQPDTLDQNGA
+193 RLILQSGTPGQEGA
-207 TYTVEGDP
+207 AYTVEGDP

-224 YSNSTATTW
+224 YSNSTTTTW
-233 FEITTNT
+233 FEVTTNT

-245 YGNSPNSRIA
+245 YGNSPSSKIA
-255 YRNKSGYSRIASW
+255 YKNKSGYSRIASW
-268 YINKAT
+268 YVNKAT
-274 DKYSNYITYEYD
+274 DKYSNYITYEYSV
-286 ISNLS
+286 SNLS
-291 IRPTTIVYGT
+291 IRPAAITYGT
-301 NSAKS
+301 NSDKS
-306 RGIFNE
+306 RGIVNRV
-312 ISFMYRSLGENTRP
+312 SFAYQSLGGNARP
-326 FAVEDQQGKTDMCLS
+326 FAIEDQQGKTDMCLS
-341 SVITTSNNTV
+341 SVTATSNNSV
-351 YRKYTFTYNDNS
+351 YRKYTFAYNDNS
-363 DLSSGK
+363 DQSNCK

-380 GQGEKLPPV
+380 GQGEKLSPV
-389 KFTWQY
+389 RFTWQY

-411 DGNSFVEETSRNF
+411 DGNSFVEETSRQF

-449 LSGGGSWNY
+449 LPGGGSWNY
-458 YTYVYVSRSKLS
+458 YTYVYVCRSKLS

-481 VYTLPSDISMDVI
+481 VYTLPSGISMDVI
-494 KSMFGGAS
+494 KSMFSGAS

-527 QAIFYMVLGSDVVAG
+527 QAVFYMVLGSDVAAG

-587 YPATIVQYAGGT
+587 YPATIVQYAGGS
-599 ALNRTEVRLTLPQGI
+599 ALNRTEVKLTLPQGI

-629 GLSDLILLYDGGY
+629 GLSDLILLYEGGY

-667 FGNHW
+667 LGNHW

-680 GDGLSDFVYNKKR
+680 GDGLSDFVYNKTG

-703 GDGTFTHTKA
+703 GDGTFTHTKT

-719 DHASNKDDSRFS
+719 DHASNKDDARFS

-746 VCKAGYRHRGL
+746 VCKAGYRHRGF

-765 DTKVRWLYSTGSG
+765 DTQVRWLYSTGSG
-778 LKLDYS
+778 LKSAYS

-810 LANYGSALNGTDNT
+810 LANYGSTLNGTDNT

-851 GNSSYIRYASATS
+851 GNNSYIRYASATS

-883 PLSVVAQMTGDNGS
+883 PLSVVAQMTGDNGA

-954 TMSSVGNNTATA
+954 TLSSVGNNTATA

-979 FAYESKKD
+979 FAYVSRKD

-994 TATTISSYDVAK
+994 TATTISSYDAAK

-1016 DGDNMYKKVAYSG
+1016 AGDSMYKKVAYSG
-1029 YQNKAGVWMPKTL
+1029 YQNKAGVWLPTTL

-1060 YSYDDKG
+1060 YRYDGKG
-1067 NVNSSTVNSGT
+1067 NVISSTVNSGT
-1078 NMALTTTSTYDDYG
+1078 NMALTTMSTYDAYG
-1092 NVLSSVT
+1092 NALSSVT
-1099 TGRDIKAVTKH
+1099 TGSGVKTITK
-1110 YDYDASGRF
+1110 YNDYDASGRF
-1119 VESSYTTPASAVNT
+1119 VIKSYTNPASAVNT
-1133 FMYDLW
+1133 FTYDLW

-1164 GRKQT
+1164 GRKLT
-1169 ALQADGTQTTYETG
+1169 ALQADGTQTTYEIG

-1225 PVSRATAYNGKGQVS
+1225 PVSKATAYNGKGQVS
-1240 RVENKTGKLTITQTL
+1240 RVDNKTGKLTITQTL

-1278 GNRSVTTS
+1278 GNRLVTTS

-1292 VKASDAWGN
+1292 VKTSDAWGN

-1317 SVGKPSSVRTQGST
+1317 SIGKPSSVRTQGST

-1342 VTITDPDAGTSNYT
+1342 VTLTDPDAGTSNYT

-1363 LTQTDGRGIRT
+1363 LTQTDGRGIKT

-1387 QIGQKTI
+1387 QIGHKTI
-1394 AYTYGTAG
+1394 VYTYGTAG
-1402 NEKLRLVRMASDNNS
+1402 NERLRLVRQASDNNS
-1417 VEYTHDKFGRVVAEK
+1417 VEYTHDKFGRIVTEK
-1432 RNVDGHGTYS
+1432 RNIGGYGTYN

-1453 SKTTYPGGLEESYQY
+1453 AKTIYPGGLEESYQY
-1468 DGYGFKSQSAIGD
+1468 DSCGFKIQSVIGND
-1481 KVIYK
+1481 VIHKVL
-1486 VESTDGLIGIT
+1486 SNDGLI
-1497 SFMGKLI
+1497 SVSSMGKLI
-1504 TVHIRD
+1504 SVQTHD

-1516 SRKLIHN
+1516 GRKLIHS
-1523 AKILESFDETFDG
+1523 AKIIESFDESYDG

-1544 KRNNDPQESFGYDN
+1544 RRNNNPQESFGYDN

-1584 FKTGVGNFSYDKN
+1584 FKTGVGNYTYDKN
-1597 VRPHAVTEVE
+1597 VRPHAVAEVE
-1607 NTDGKIPGDALTTS
+1607 NTDGMIPGDALTTS

-1633 AGKSLRMDFNYG
+1633 AGKNLRMDFGYG
-1645 PDQERWYSELSKN
+1645 PDQERWYSEVSKN
-1658 DTDVRT
+1658 GMDVRR
-1664 TVYAGEYEKITENG
+1664 TVYAGPYEKVSENG
-1678 VTREFYYLDGNTIAI
+1678 KTREFYYLDGNTIAI
-1693 RENGTVRNYH
+1693 RENGTVKKYH
-1703 AFTDNLGSILCVMD
+1703 AFTDNLGSILSVVD

-1730 WGKQTVTLNSIGLH
+1730 WGKQAVTLNTIGLH

-1781 MPDNSQSFNRYSYCL
+1781 MPDNSQCFNRYSYCL

-1806 GEFWNLI
+1806 GNLFGIDDAI
-1813 IGAAIGGI
+1813 IAFAAFNMASSMMQAAFEGKSVWKAGVLSLLSSGASYGIGEL
-1821 FNWASHGFQL
+1821 F
-1831 NAKGLGYFATGAVAG
+1831 KGTAATFGNELLRAG
-1846 AVGAGLALGV
+1846 AHGLASGV
-1856 NVAMAGGN
+1856 ISALDGDN
-1864 FWTGAAGLAKG
+1864 FASAFVSGA
-1875 IASTGFLAGAA
+1875 AA
-1886 SGASAGFAGGFISG
+1886 SGMGSYAQSVDMNTGLMVASTTVMGGVVAWMTGNDFLQGAMQGMAIGFLNHKQHNHVNRNLLFHGKNARKRAYKYMRRLSAKVGCELSAAYLDNGDVLVFKDKGNTRTTSYNYFIKKNGKILVAINGTTIEVRGSVHTHPYVDGVHSLDNPLSVSRADVKLSINFDNTLDILVVKTRNGVQSG
-1900 AGNSWVGGSSFGK
+1900 VYRVGTSGNS
-1913 GLLTGLGSGSIGA
+1913 LHYPQ
-1926 LEGGIAGGLIGGF
+1926 LI
-1939 DALDKGTS
+1939 
-1947 FWTGK
+1947 
-1952 TSIEI
+1952 
-1957 TGAYAYSN
+1957 
-1965 CNSSGFK
+1965 
-1972 LNEKTVTG
+1972 
-1980 KYVGEFEGVNVF
+1980 
-1992 ESKNLGSLVTPES
+1992 
-2005 DGYYHYRAVTVPE
+2005 
-2018 RGIIAGEGVFT
+2018 
-2029 SGLRA
+2029 
-2034 GQAMMQHEFGHIL
+2034 
-2047 QYRMFGSTAYWY
+2047 
-2059 VIAPESFA
+2059 
-2067 NATLFPSSHH
+2067 
-2077 RYWTETW
+2077 
-2084 ANYLAKGHFRGLWI
+2084 LAF
-2098 GGVDYPIKNISTF
+2098 
-2111 NWWKMKLAQ
+2111 
-2120 MQGIMITRVRYNRVV
+2120 
-2135 YPILM
+2135 
-2140 QREYASSPYH
+2140 

>member
-1 MENRKTIKK
+1 MKSYFTRS
-10 NLFQALLFSVV
+10 LLFLSSLGLPACIHAADMPESSV
-21 TGLAGT
+21 GT
-27 ISANAS
+27 
-33 NASIK
+33 
-38 TIAKQK
+38 
-44 TITATAN
+44 
-51 TFDKLYP
+51 
-58 NPDKPFEPIG
+58 
-68 TIGPVRPIDSGDPIL
+68 PVGA
-83 PIHPDKPVVSNPP
+83 VS
-96 TSTSSTYDVGSPKGS
+96 VG
-111 LSVNNSGA
+111 NSGA
-119 AVYSINISAPNGGSL
+119 AVYNLKIDVPDGGSL
-134 TPSIGVSYNSQSGGY
+134 TPQIGLSYNSQSGGY
-149 GLVGYGFNI
+149 GLAGYGFNI
-158 TGISAI
+158 TGLSAI
-164 TRGGNDLFHDGRQSG
+164 TRGGHDLFHDGSQAG
-179 ITYTASDNFYLDGK
+179 VTYTASDNLFLDGK
-193 RLILQPDTLDQNGA
+193 RLILQSGTPGQEGA
-207 TYTVEGDP
+207 AYTVEGDP

-224 YSNSTATTW
+224 YSNSTTTTW
-233 FEITTNT
+233 FEVTTNT

-245 YGNSPNSRIA
+245 YGNSPSSKIA
-255 YRNKSGYSRIASW
+255 YKNKSGYSRIASW
-268 YINKAT
+268 YVNKAT
-274 DKYSNYITYEYD
+274 DKYSNYITYEYSV
-286 ISNLS
+286 SNLS
-291 IRPTTIVYGT
+291 IRPAAITYGT

-306 RGIFNE
+306 RGIVNRV
-312 ISFMYRSLGENTRP
+312 SFAYQSLGGNARP
-326 FAVEDQQGKTDMCLS
+326 FAIEDQQGKTDMCLS
-341 SVITTSNNTV
+341 SVTATSNNSV
-351 YRKYTFTYNDNS
+351 YRKYTFAYNDNS
-363 DLSSGK
+363 DQSNCK

-389 KFTWQY
+389 RFTWQY

-411 DGNSFVEETSRNF
+411 DVNRFVEETSRQF

-449 LSGGGSWNY
+449 LPGGGSWNY

-481 VYTLPSDISMDVI
+481 VYTLPSGISMDVI

-527 QAIFYMVLGSDVVAG
+527 QAVFYMVLGSDVAAG

-587 YPATIVQYAGGT
+587 YPATIVQYAGGS
-599 ALNRTEVRLTLPQGI
+599 ALNRTEVKLTLPQGI

-629 GLSDLILLYDGGY
+629 GLSDLILLYEGGY

-656 FTESKT
+656 FTESMT

-667 FGNHW
+667 LGNHW

-680 GDGLSDFVYNKKR
+680 GDGLSDFVYNKTG

-703 GDGTFTHTKA
+703 GDGTFTHTKV

-719 DHASNKDDSRFS
+719 DHASNKDDARFS

-746 VCKAGYRHRGL
+746 VCKAGYRHRGF

-765 DTKVRWLYSTGSG
+765 DTQVRWLYSTGSG
-778 LKLDYS
+778 LKSAYS

-810 LANYGSALNGTDNT
+810 LANYGSTLNGTDNT

-883 PLSVVAQMTGDNGS
+883 PLSVVAQMTGDNGA

-954 TMSSVGNNTATA
+954 TLSSVGNNTATA

-979 FAYESKKD
+979 FAYVSKKD

-994 TATTISSYDVAK
+994 TATTISSYDAAK

-1016 DGDNMYKKVAYSG
+1016 AGDSMYKKVAYSG
-1029 YQNKAGVWMPKTL
+1029 YQNKAGVWLPTTL

-1060 YSYDDKG
+1060 YRYDGKG
-1067 NVNSSTVNSGT
+1067 NVISSTVNSGT
-1078 NMALTTTSTYDDYG
+1078 NMALTTTSTYDAYG
-1092 NVLSSVT
+1092 NALSSVT
-1099 TGRDIKAVTKH
+1099 TGSGVKTITK
-1110 YDYDASGRF
+1110 YNDYDASGRF
-1119 VESSYTTPASAVNT
+1119 VIKSYTNPASAVNT
-1133 FMYDLW
+1133 FTYDLW
-1139 GNVLTESDVT
+1139 GNVLTESDAT

-1164 GRKQT
+1164 GRKLT
-1169 ALQADGTQTTYETG
+1169 ALQADGTQTTYEIG
-1183 WGTAGNKKYYT
+1183 WGTTGNKKYYT

-1225 PVSRATAYNGKGQVS
+1225 PVSKATAYNGKGQVS
-1240 RVENKTGKLTITQTL
+1240 RVDNKTGKLTITQTL

-1278 GNRSVTTS
+1278 GNRLVTTS

-1292 VKASDAWGN
+1292 VKTSDAWGN

-1317 SVGKPSSVRTQGST
+1317 SIGKPSSVRTQGST

-1342 VTITDPDAGTSNYT
+1342 VTLTDPDAGTSNYT

-1363 LTQTDGRGIRT
+1363 LTQTDGRGIKT

-1387 QIGQKTI
+1387 QIGHKTI
-1394 AYTYGTAG
+1394 VYTYGTAG
-1402 NEKLRLVRMASDNNS
+1402 NEKLRLVRLASDNNS
-1417 VEYTHDKFGRVVAEK
+1417 VEYTHDKFGRIVTEK
-1432 RNVDGHGTYS
+1432 RNIGGYGTYN

-1453 SKTTYPGGLEESYQY
+1453 AKTIYPGGLEESYQY
-1468 DGYGFKSQSAIGD
+1468 DSCGFKIQSVIGND
-1481 KVIYK
+1481 VIHKVL
-1486 VESTDGLIGIT
+1486 SNDGLI
-1497 SFMGKLI
+1497 SVSSMGKLI
-1504 TVHIRD
+1504 SVQTHD

-1516 SRKLIHN
+1516 GRKFIHS
-1523 AKILESFDETFDG
+1523 AKIIESFDESYDG

-1544 KRNNDPQESFGYDN
+1544 RRNNNPQESFGYDN

-1584 FKTGVGNFSYDKN
+1584 FKAGVGNFSYDRN
-1597 VRPHAVTEVE
+1597 VRPHAVAEVE
-1607 NTDGKIPGDALTTS
+1607 NTDGKIPTEALNTS

-1633 AGKSLRMDFNYG
+1633 AGKNLRLDISYG
-1645 PDQERWYSELSKN
+1645 PDLERWHSELSENGK
-1658 DTDVRT
+1658 DVRST
-1664 TVYAGEYEKITENG
+1664 IYAGPYEKVSENG
-1678 VTREFYYLDGNTIAI
+1678 ETREFFYLDGNTIAI
-1693 RENGTVRNYH
+1693 RENGTVKNYH
-1703 AFTDNLGSILCVMD
+1703 AFTDNLGSILSVVD

-1730 WGKQTVTLNSIGLH
+1730 WGKQTVTLNTIGLH
-1744 RGYTGHEMLSEF
+1744 RGYTGHEMLGEF

-1781 MPDNSQSFNRYSYCL
+1781 MPDNSQNFNRYSYCL
-1796 NNPLKYTDPS
+1796 NNPLKYTDSS
-1806 GEFWNLI
+1806 GDLFGIDDAI
-1813 IGAAIGGI
+1813 IAFAAFNMASSMMQAAFEGKSVWKAGVLSLLSSGASYGIGEL
-1821 FNWASHGFQL
+1821 F
-1831 NAKGLGYFATGAVAG
+1831 KGTAATFGNELLRAG
-1846 AVGAGLALGV
+1846 AHGLASGV
-1856 NVAMAGGN
+1856 ISALDGDN
-1864 FWTGAAGLAKG
+1864 FASAFVSGA
-1875 IASTGFLAGAA
+1875 AA
-1886 SGASAGFAGGFISG
+1886 SGMGSYAQSVDMNLGLMVASTTAMGGVVAWMTGNDFLQG
-1900 AGNSWVGGSSFGK
+1900 AMEGM
-1913 GLLTGLGSGSIGA
+1913 TIGA
-1926 LEGGIAGGLIGGF
+1926 LNHAQHEQHVLINDQEEAKDKSRALIKNDPKYKHKIILRIQRDGKLSFEEAFYWYGYGDGSPLQVDASKLDLGTIPIGNHKIGDKWTIQTATLSGNYKVGLVYG
-1939 DALDKGTS
+1939 
-1947 FWTGK
+1947 
-1952 TSIEI
+1952 SISVI
-1957 TGAYAYSN
+1957 
-1965 CNSSGFK
+1965 
-1972 LNEKTVTG
+1972 
-1980 KYVGEFEGVNVF
+1980 YVGNNNFKIQPDIYDF
-1992 ESKNLGSLVTPES
+1992 DIHWKM
-2005 DGYYHYRAVTVPE
+2005 
-2018 RGIIAGEGVFT
+2018 
-2029 SGLRA
+2029 GLR
-2034 GQAMMQHEFGHIL
+2034 
-2047 QYRMFGSTAYWY
+2047 
-2059 VIAPESFA
+2059 
-2067 NATLFPSSHH
+2067 TLI
-2077 RYWTETW
+2077 RNIETIG
-2084 ANYLAKGHFRGLWI
+2084 ASYLHGTGTPFKIIFNGL
-2098 GGVDYPIKNISTF
+2098 
-2111 NWWKMKLAQ
+2111 
-2120 MQGIMITRVRYNRVV
+2120 
-2135 YPILM
+2135 
-2140 QREYASSPYH
+2140 YHNK

>member
-1 MENRKTIKK
+1 MKSYFTRS
-10 NLFQALLFSVV
+10 LLFLSSLGLPACIHAADIPESSV
-21 TGLAGT
+21 GT
-27 ISANAS
+27 
-33 NASIK
+33 
-38 TIAKQK
+38 
-44 TITATAN
+44 
-51 TFDKLYP
+51 
-58 NPDKPFEPIG
+58 
-68 TIGPVRPIDSGDPIL
+68 PVGA
-83 PIHPDKPVVSNPP
+83 VF
-96 TSTSSTYDVGSPKGS
+96 VG
-111 LSVNNSGA
+111 NSGA
-119 AVYSINISAPNGGSL
+119 AVYNLKIDVPDGGSL
-134 TPSIGVSYNSQSGGY
+134 TPQIGLSYNSQSGGY
-149 GLVGYGFNI
+149 GLAGYGFNI
-158 TGISAI
+158 TGLSAI
-164 TRGGNDLFHDGRQSG
+164 TRGGHDLFHDGSQAG
-179 ITYTASDNFYLDGK
+179 VTYTASDNLFLDGK
-193 RLILQPDTLDQNGA
+193 RLILQSGTPGQEGA
-207 TYTVEGDP
+207 AYTVEGDP

-224 YSNSTATTW
+224 YSNSTTTTW
-233 FEITTNT
+233 FEVTTNT

-245 YGNSPNSRIA
+245 YGNSPSSKIA
-255 YRNKSGYSRIASW
+255 YKNKSGYSRIASW
-268 YINKAT
+268 YVNKAT
-274 DKYSNYITYEYD
+274 DKYSNYITYEYSV
-286 ISNLS
+286 SNLS
-291 IRPTTIVYGT
+291 IRPAAITYGT

-306 RGIFNE
+306 RGIVNRV
-312 ISFMYRSLGENTRP
+312 SFAYQSLGGNARP
-326 FAVEDQQGKTDMCLS
+326 FAIEDQQGKTDMCLS
-341 SVITTSNNTV
+341 SVTATSNNSV
-351 YRKYTFTYNDNS
+351 YRKYTFAYNDNS
-363 DLSSGK
+363 DQSNCK

-380 GQGEKLPPV
+380 GQGEKLSPV
-389 KFTWQY
+389 RFTWQY

-411 DGNSFVEETSRNF
+411 DVNSFVEETSRQF

-449 LSGGGSWNY
+449 LPGGGSWNY
-458 YTYVYVSRSKLS
+458 YTYVYVCRSKLS

-481 VYTLPSDISMDVI
+481 VYTLPSGISMDVI

-527 QAIFYMVLGSDVVAG
+527 QAVFYMVLGSDVAAG

-587 YPATIVQYAGGT
+587 YPATIVQYAGGS
-599 ALNRTEVRLTLPQGI
+599 ALNRTEVKLTLPQGI

-629 GLSDLILLYDGGY
+629 GLSDLILLYEGGY

-667 FGNHW
+667 LGNHW

-680 GDGLSDFVYNKKR
+680 GDGLSDFVYNKTG

-703 GDGTFTHTKA
+703 GDGTFTHTKT

-719 DHASNKDDSRFS
+719 DHASNKDDARFS

-746 VCKAGYRHRGL
+746 VCKAGYRHRGF

-765 DTKVRWLYSTGSG
+765 DTQVRWLYSTGSG
-778 LKLDYS
+778 LKSAYS

-810 LANYGSALNGTDNT
+810 LANYGSTLNGTDNT

-845 GITDGM
+845 GVTDGM
-851 GNSSYIRYASATS
+851 GNNSYIRYASATS

-883 PLSVVAQMTGDNGS
+883 PLSVVAQMTGDNGA

-954 TMSSVGNNTATA
+954 TLSSVGNNTATA

-979 FAYESKKD
+979 FAYVSRKD

-994 TATTISSYDVAK
+994 TATTISSYDAAK

-1016 DGDNMYKKVAYSG
+1016 AGDSMYKKVAYSG
-1029 YQNKAGVWMPKTL
+1029 YQNKAGVWLPTTL

-1060 YSYDDKG
+1060 YRYDGKG
-1067 NVNSSTVNSGT
+1067 NVISSTVNSGT
-1078 NMALTTTSTYDDYG
+1078 NMALTTMSTYDAYG
-1092 NVLSSVT
+1092 NALSSVT
-1099 TGRDIKAVTKH
+1099 TGSGVKTITK
-1110 YDYDASGRF
+1110 YNDYDASGRF
-1119 VESSYTTPASAVNT
+1119 VIKSYTNPASAVNT
-1133 FMYDLW
+1133 FTYDLW

-1164 GRKQT
+1164 GRKLT

-1183 WGTAGNKKYYT
+1183 WGTADNKKYFT

-1201 PSVTVWYDK
+1201 PPVTTWYDK

-1225 PVSRATAYNGKGQVS
+1225 PVSKATAYNGKGQVS
-1240 RVENKTGKLTITQTL
+1240 RVDNKTGKLTITQTL

-1278 GNRSVTTS
+1278 GNRLVTTS

-1292 VKASDAWGN
+1292 VKTSDAWGN

-1317 SVGKPSSVRTQGST
+1317 SIGKPSSVRTQGST

-1342 VTITDPDAGTSNYT
+1342 VTLTDPDAGTSNYT

-1363 LTQTDGRGIRT
+1363 LTQTDGRGIKT

-1394 AYTYGTAG
+1394 VYTYGTAG
-1402 NEKLRLVRMASDNNS
+1402 NEKLRLVRLASDNNS
-1417 VEYTHDKFGRVVAEK
+1417 VEYTHDKFGRIVTEK
-1432 RNVDGHGTYS
+1432 RNIGGYGTYN

-1453 SKTTYPGGLEESYQY
+1453 AKTIYPGGLEESYQY
-1468 DGYGFKSQSAIGD
+1468 DSCGFKIQSVIGND
-1481 KVIYK
+1481 VIHKVL
-1486 VESTDGLIGIT
+1486 SNDGLI
-1497 SFMGKLI
+1497 SVSSMGKLI
-1504 TVHIRD
+1504 SVQTHD

-1516 SRKLIHN
+1516 GRKFIHS
-1523 AKILESFDETFDG
+1523 AKIIESFDESYDG

-1544 KRNNDPQESFGYDN
+1544 RRNNNPQESFGYDN

-1584 FKTGVGNFSYDKN
+1584 FKAGVGNFSYDRN
-1597 VRPHAVTEVE
+1597 VRPHAVAEVE
-1607 NTDGKIPGDALTTS
+1607 NTDGKIPTEALNTS

-1633 AGKSLRMDFNYG
+1633 AGKNLRLDISYG
-1645 PDQERWYSELSKN
+1645 PDLERWHSELSENGK
-1658 DTDVRT
+1658 DVRST
-1664 TVYAGEYEKITENG
+1664 IYAGPYEKVSENG
-1678 VTREFYYLDGNTIAI
+1678 ETREFFYLDGNTIAI
-1693 RENGTVRNYH
+1693 RENGTVKNYH
-1703 AFTDNLGSILCVMD
+1703 AFTDNLGSILSVVD

-1730 WGKQTVTLNSIGLH
+1730 WGKQTVTLNTIGLH
-1744 RGYTGHEMLSEF
+1744 RGYTGHEMLGEF

-1781 MPDNSQSFNRYSYCL
+1781 MPDNSQNFNRYSYCL
-1796 NNPLKYTDPS
+1796 NNPLKYTDSS
-1806 GEFWNLI
+1806 GDLFGIDDAI
-1813 IGAAIGGI
+1813 IAFAAFNMASSMMQAAFEGKSVWKAGVLSLLSSGASYGIGEL
-1821 FNWASHGFQL
+1821 F
-1831 NAKGLGYFATGAVAG
+1831 KGTAATFGNELLRAG
-1846 AVGAGLALGV
+1846 AHGLASGV
-1856 NVAMAGGN
+1856 ISALDGDN
-1864 FWTGAAGLAKG
+1864 FASAFVSGA
-1875 IASTGFLAGAA
+1875 AA
-1886 SGASAGFAGGFISG
+1886 SGMGSYAQSVDMNLGLMVASTTAMGGVVAWMTGNDFLQG
-1900 AGNSWVGGSSFGK
+1900 AMEGM
-1913 GLLTGLGSGSIGA
+1913 TIGA
-1926 LEGGIAGGLIGGF
+1926 LNHAQHEQHVLINDQEEAKDKSRALIKNDPKYKHKIILRIQRDGKLSFEEAFYWYGYGDGSPLQVDASKLDLGTIPIGNHKIGDKWTIQTATLSGNYKVGLVYG
-1939 DALDKGTS
+1939 
-1947 FWTGK
+1947 
-1952 TSIEI
+1952 SISVI
-1957 TGAYAYSN
+1957 
-1965 CNSSGFK
+1965 
-1972 LNEKTVTG
+1972 
-1980 KYVGEFEGVNVF
+1980 YVGNNNFKIQPDIYDF
-1992 ESKNLGSLVTPES
+1992 DIHWKM
-2005 DGYYHYRAVTVPE
+2005 
-2018 RGIIAGEGVFT
+2018 
-2029 SGLRA
+2029 GLR
-2034 GQAMMQHEFGHIL
+2034 
-2047 QYRMFGSTAYWY
+2047 
-2059 VIAPESFA
+2059 
-2067 NATLFPSSHH
+2067 TLI
-2077 RYWTETW
+2077 RNIETIG
-2084 ANYLAKGHFRGLWI
+2084 ASYLHGTGTPFKIIFNGL
-2098 GGVDYPIKNISTF
+2098 
-2111 NWWKMKLAQ
+2111 
-2120 MQGIMITRVRYNRVV
+2120 
-2135 YPILM
+2135 
-2140 QREYASSPYH
+2140 YHNK

>member
-1 MENRKTIKK
+1 MKSYFTRS
-10 NLFQALLFSVV
+10 LLFLSSLGLPACIHAADIPESSV
-21 TGLAGT
+21 GT
-27 ISANAS
+27 
-33 NASIK
+33 
-38 TIAKQK
+38 
-44 TITATAN
+44 
-51 TFDKLYP
+51 
-58 NPDKPFEPIG
+58 
-68 TIGPVRPIDSGDPIL
+68 PVGA
-83 PIHPDKPVVSNPP
+83 VF
-96 TSTSSTYDVGSPKGS
+96 VG
-111 LSVNNSGA
+111 NSGA
-119 AVYSINISAPNGGSL
+119 AVYNLKIDVPDGGSL
-134 TPSIGVSYNSQSGGY
+134 TPQIGLSYNSQSGGY
-149 GLVGYGFNI
+149 GLAGYGFNI
-158 TGISAI
+158 TGLSAI
-164 TRGGNDLFHDGRQSG
+164 TRGGHDLFHDGSQAG
-179 ITYTASDNFYLDGK
+179 VTYTASDNLFLDGK
-193 RLILQPDTLDQNGA
+193 RLILQSGTPGQEGA
-207 TYTVEGDP
+207 AYTVEGDP

-224 YSNSTATTW
+224 YSNSTTTTW
-233 FEITTNT
+233 FEVTTNT

-245 YGNSPNSRIA
+245 YGNSPSSKIA
-255 YRNKSGYSRIASW
+255 YKNKSGYSRIASW
-268 YINKAT
+268 YVNKAT
-274 DKYSNYITYEYD
+274 DKYSNYITYEYSV
-286 ISNLS
+286 SNLS
-291 IRPTTIVYGT
+291 IRPAAITYGT

-306 RGIFNE
+306 RGIVNRV
-312 ISFMYRSLGENTRP
+312 SFAYQSLGGNARP
-326 FAVEDQQGKTDMCLS
+326 FAIEDQQGKTDMCLS
-341 SVITTSNNTV
+341 SVTATSNNSV
-351 YRKYTFTYNDNS
+351 YRKYTFAYNDNS
-363 DLSSGK
+363 DQSNCK

-380 GQGEKLPPV
+380 GQGEKLSPV
-389 KFTWQY
+389 RFTWQY

-411 DGNSFVEETSRNF
+411 DVNSFVEETSRQF

-449 LSGGGSWNY
+449 LPGGGSWNY
-458 YTYVYVSRSKLS
+458 YTYVYVCRSKLS

-481 VYTLPSDISMDVI
+481 VYTLPSGISMDVI
-494 KSMFGGAS
+494 KSMFSGAS

-527 QAIFYMVLGSDVVAG
+527 QAVFYMVLGSDVAAG

-587 YPATIVQYAGGT
+587 YPATIVQYAGGS
-599 ALNRTEVRLTLPQGI
+599 ALNRTEVKLTLPQGI

-629 GLSDLILLYDGGY
+629 GLSDLILLYEGGY

-667 FGNHW
+667 LGNHW

-680 GDGLSDFVYNKKR
+680 GDGLSDFVYNKTG

-703 GDGTFTHTKA
+703 GDGTFTHTKT

-719 DHASNKDDSRFS
+719 DHASNKDDARFS

-746 VCKAGYRHRGL
+746 VCKAGYRHRGF

-765 DTKVRWLYSTGSG
+765 DTQVRWLYSTGSG
-778 LKLDYS
+778 LKSAYS

-810 LANYGSALNGTDNT
+810 LANYGSTLNGTDNT

-845 GITDGM
+845 GVTDGM
-851 GNSSYIRYASATS
+851 GNNSYIRYASATS

-883 PLSVVAQMTGDNGS
+883 PLSVVAQMTGDNGA

-954 TMSSVGNNTATA
+954 TLSSVGNNTATA

-979 FAYESKKD
+979 FAYVSRKD

-994 TATTISSYDVAK
+994 TATTISSYDAAK

-1016 DGDNMYKKVAYSG
+1016 AGDSMYKKVAYSG
-1029 YQNKAGVWMPKTL
+1029 YQNKAGVWLPTTL

-1060 YSYDDKG
+1060 YRYDGKG
-1067 NVNSSTVNSGT
+1067 NVISSTVNSGT
-1078 NMALTTTSTYDDYG
+1078 NMALTTMSTYDAYG
-1092 NVLSSVT
+1092 NALSSVT
-1099 TGRDIKAVTKH
+1099 TGSGVKTITK
-1110 YDYDASGRF
+1110 YNDYDASGRF
-1119 VESSYTTPASAVNT
+1119 VIKSYTNPASAVNT
-1133 FMYDLW
+1133 FTYDLW

-1164 GRKQT
+1164 GRKLT
-1169 ALQADGTQTTYETG
+1169 ALQADGTQTTYEIG

-1225 PVSRATAYNGKGQVS
+1225 PVSKATAYNGKGQVS
-1240 RVENKTGKLTITQTL
+1240 RVDNKTGKLTITQTL

-1292 VKASDAWGN
+1292 VKTSDAWGN

-1317 SVGKPSSVRTQGST
+1317 SIGKPSSVRTQGST

-1342 VTITDPDAGTSNYT
+1342 VTLTDPDAGTSNYT

-1363 LTQTDGRGIRT
+1363 LTQTDGRGIKT

-1387 QIGQKTI
+1387 QIGHKTI
-1394 AYTYGTAG
+1394 VYTYGTAG
-1402 NEKLRLVRMASDNNS
+1402 NEKLRLVRLASDNNS
-1417 VEYTHDKFGRVVAEK
+1417 VEYTHDKFGRIVTEK
-1432 RNVDGHGTYS
+1432 RNIGGYGTYN

-1453 SKTTYPGGLEESYQY
+1453 AKTIYPGGLEESYQY
-1468 DGYGFKSQSAIGD
+1468 DSCGFKIQSVIGND
-1481 KVIYK
+1481 VIHKVL
-1486 VESTDGLIGIT
+1486 SNDGLI
-1497 SFMGKLI
+1497 SVSSMGKLI
-1504 TVHIRD
+1504 SVQTHD

-1516 SRKLIHN
+1516 GRKFIHS
-1523 AKILESFDETFDG
+1523 AKIIESFDESYDG

-1544 KRNNDPQESFGYDN
+1544 RRNNNPQESFGYDN

-1584 FKTGVGNFSYDKN
+1584 FKAGVGNFSYDRN
-1597 VRPHAVTEVE
+1597 VRPHAVAEVE
-1607 NTDGKIPGDALTTS
+1607 NTDGKIPTEALNTS

-1633 AGKSLRMDFNYG
+1633 AGKNLRLDISYG
-1645 PDQERWYSELSKN
+1645 PDLERWHSELSENGK
-1658 DTDVRT
+1658 DVRST
-1664 TVYAGEYEKITENG
+1664 IYAGPYEKVSENG
-1678 VTREFYYLDGNTIAI
+1678 ETREFFYLDGNTIAI
-1693 RENGTVRNYH
+1693 RENGTVKNYH
-1703 AFTDNLGSILCVMD
+1703 AFTDNLGSILSVVD

-1730 WGKQTVTLNSIGLH
+1730 WGKQTVTLNTIGLH
-1744 RGYTGHEMLSEF
+1744 RGYTGHEMLGEF

-1781 MPDNSQSFNRYSYCL
+1781 MPDNSQNFNRYSYCL
-1796 NNPLKYTDPS
+1796 NNPLKYTDSS
-1806 GEFWNLI
+1806 GDLFGIDDAI
-1813 IGAAIGGI
+1813 IAFAA
-1821 FNWASHGFQL
+1821 FNMASSMMQAAFEG
-1831 NAKGLGYFATGAVAG
+1831 KSVWKAG
-1846 AVGAGLALGV
+1846 VLSL
-1856 NVAMAGGN
+1856 
-1864 FWTGAAGLAKG
+1864 L
-1875 IASTGFLAGAA
+1875 S
-1886 SGASAGFAGGFISG
+1886 SGASYGIGELFKGTAATFGNELLRAGAHGLASGVISALDGDNFASAFVSG
-1900 AGNSWVGGSSFGK
+1900 ATASGMGSYAQSVDMNLGLMVASTTAMGGVVAWMTGNDFLQGAMEGM
-1913 GLLTGLGSGSIGA
+1913 TIGA
-1926 LEGGIAGGLIGGF
+1926 LNHAQHEQHVLINDQEEAKDKSRALIKNDPKYKHKIILRIQRDGKLSFEEAFYWYGYGDGSPLQVDASKLDLGTIPIGNHKIGDKWTIQTATLSGNYKVGLVYG
-1939 DALDKGTS
+1939 
-1947 FWTGK
+1947 
-1952 TSIEI
+1952 SISVI
-1957 TGAYAYSN
+1957 
-1965 CNSSGFK
+1965 
-1972 LNEKTVTG
+1972 
-1980 KYVGEFEGVNVF
+1980 YVGNNNFKIQPDIYDF
-1992 ESKNLGSLVTPES
+1992 DIHWKM
-2005 DGYYHYRAVTVPE
+2005 
-2018 RGIIAGEGVFT
+2018 
-2029 SGLRA
+2029 GLR
-2034 GQAMMQHEFGHIL
+2034 
-2047 QYRMFGSTAYWY
+2047 
-2059 VIAPESFA
+2059 
-2067 NATLFPSSHH
+2067 TLI
-2077 RYWTETW
+2077 RNIETIG
-2084 ANYLAKGHFRGLWI
+2084 ASYLHGTGTPFKIIFNGL
-2098 GGVDYPIKNISTF
+2098 
-2111 NWWKMKLAQ
+2111 
-2120 MQGIMITRVRYNRVV
+2120 
-2135 YPILM
+2135 
-2140 QREYASSPYH
+2140 YHNK

>member
-1 MENRKTIKK
+1 MKSYFTRS
-10 NLFQALLFSVV
+10 LLFLSSLGLPACIHAADIPESSV
-21 TGLAGT
+21 GT
-27 ISANAS
+27 
-33 NASIK
+33 
-38 TIAKQK
+38 
-44 TITATAN
+44 
-51 TFDKLYP
+51 
-58 NPDKPFEPIG
+58 
-68 TIGPVRPIDSGDPIL
+68 PVGA
-83 PIHPDKPVVSNPP
+83 VF
-96 TSTSSTYDVGSPKGS
+96 VG
-111 LSVNNSGA
+111 NSGA
-119 AVYSINISAPNGGSL
+119 AVYNLKIDVPDGGSL
-134 TPSIGVSYNSQSGGY
+134 TPQIGLSYNSQSGGY
-149 GLVGYGFNI
+149 GLAGYGFNI
-158 TGISAI
+158 TGLSAI
-164 TRGGNDLFHDGRQSG
+164 TRGGHDLFHDGSQAG
-179 ITYTASDNFYLDGK
+179 VTYTASDNLFLDGK
-193 RLILQPDTLDQNGA
+193 RLILQSGTPGQEGA
-207 TYTVEGDP
+207 AYTVEGDP

-224 YSNSTATTW
+224 YSNSTTTTW
-233 FEITTNT
+233 FEVTTNT

-245 YGNSPNSRIA
+245 YGNSPSSKIA
-255 YRNKSGYSRIASW
+255 YKNKSGYSRIASW
-268 YINKAT
+268 YVNKAT
-274 DKYSNYITYEYD
+274 DKYSNYITYEYSV
-286 ISNLS
+286 SNLS
-291 IRPTTIVYGT
+291 IRPAAITYGT

-306 RGIFNE
+306 RGIVNRV
-312 ISFMYRSLGENTRP
+312 SFAYQSLGGNARP
-326 FAVEDQQGKTDMCLS
+326 FAIEDQQGKTDMCLS
-341 SVITTSNNTV
+341 SVTATSNNSV
-351 YRKYTFTYNDNS
+351 YRKYTFAYNDNS
-363 DLSSGK
+363 DQSNCK

-380 GQGEKLPPV
+380 GQGEKLSPV
-389 KFTWQY
+389 RFTWQY

-411 DGNSFVEETSRNF
+411 DVNSFVEETSRQF

-449 LSGGGSWNY
+449 LPGGGSWNY
-458 YTYVYVSRSKLS
+458 YTYVYVCRSKLS

-481 VYTLPSDISMDVI
+481 VYTLPSGISMDVI
-494 KSMFGGAS
+494 KSMFSGAS

-527 QAIFYMVLGSDVVAG
+527 QAVFYMVLGSDVAAG

-587 YPATIVQYAGGT
+587 YPATIVQYAGGS
-599 ALNRTEVRLTLPQGI
+599 ALNRTEVKLTLPQGI

-629 GLSDLILLYDGGY
+629 GLSDLILLYEGGY

-667 FGNHW
+667 LGNHW

-680 GDGLSDFVYNKKR
+680 GDGLSDFVYNKTG

-703 GDGTFTHTKA
+703 GDGTFTHTKT

-719 DHASNKDDSRFS
+719 DHASNKDDARFS

-746 VCKAGYRHRGL
+746 VCKAGYRHRGF

-765 DTKVRWLYSTGSG
+765 DTQVRWLYSTGSG
-778 LKLDYS
+778 LKSAYS

-810 LANYGSALNGTDNT
+810 LANYGSTLNGTDNT

-845 GITDGM
+845 GVTDGM
-851 GNSSYIRYASATS
+851 GNNSYIRYASATS

-883 PLSVVAQMTGDNGS
+883 PLSVVAQMTGDNGA

-954 TMSSVGNNTATA
+954 TLSSVGNNTATA

-979 FAYESKKD
+979 FAYVSRKD

-994 TATTISSYDVAK
+994 TATTISSYDAAK

-1016 DGDNMYKKVAYSG
+1016 AGDSMYKKVAYSG
-1029 YQNKAGVWMPKTL
+1029 YQNKAGVWLPTTL

-1060 YSYDDKG
+1060 YRYDGKG
-1067 NVNSSTVNSGT
+1067 NVISSTVNSGT
-1078 NMALTTTSTYDDYG
+1078 NMALTTMSTYDAYG
-1092 NVLSSVT
+1092 NALSSVT
-1099 TGRDIKAVTKH
+1099 TGSGVKTITK
-1110 YDYDASGRF
+1110 YNDYDASGRF
-1119 VESSYTTPASAVNT
+1119 VIKSYTNPASAVNT
-1133 FMYDLW
+1133 FTYDLW

-1164 GRKQT
+1164 GRKLT
-1169 ALQADGTQTTYETG
+1169 ALQADGTQTTYEIG

-1225 PVSRATAYNGKGQVS
+1225 PVSKATAYNGKGQVS
-1240 RVENKTGKLTITQTL
+1240 RVDNKTGKLTITQTL

-1278 GNRSVTTS
+1278 GNRLVTTS

-1292 VKASDAWGN
+1292 VKTSDAWGN

-1317 SVGKPSSVRTQGST
+1317 SIGKPSSVRTQGST

-1342 VTITDPDAGTSNYT
+1342 VTLTDPDAGTSNYT

-1363 LTQTDGRGIRT
+1363 LTQTDGRGIKT

-1387 QIGQKTI
+1387 QIGHKTI
-1394 AYTYGTAG
+1394 VYTYGTAG
-1402 NEKLRLVRMASDNNS
+1402 NEKLRLVRLASDNNS
-1417 VEYTHDKFGRVVAEK
+1417 VEYTHDKFGRIVTEK
-1432 RNVDGHGTYS
+1432 RNIGGYGTYN

-1453 SKTTYPGGLEESYQY
+1453 AKTIYPGGLEESYQY
-1468 DGYGFKSQSAIGD
+1468 DSCGFKIQSVIGND
-1481 KVIYK
+1481 VIHKVL
-1486 VESTDGLIGIT
+1486 SNDGLI
-1497 SFMGKLI
+1497 SVSSMGKLI
-1504 TVHIRD
+1504 SVQTHD

-1516 SRKLIHN
+1516 GRKFIHS
-1523 AKILESFDETFDG
+1523 AKIIESFDESYDG

-1544 KRNNDPQESFGYDN
+1544 RRNNNPQESFGYDN

-1584 FKTGVGNFSYDKN
+1584 FKAGVGNFSYDRN
-1597 VRPHAVTEVE
+1597 VRPHAVAEVE
-1607 NTDGKIPGDALTTS
+1607 NTDGKIPTEALNTS

-1633 AGKSLRMDFNYG
+1633 AGKNLRLDISYG
-1645 PDQERWYSELSKN
+1645 PDLERWHSELSENGK
-1658 DTDVRT
+1658 DVRST
-1664 TVYAGEYEKITENG
+1664 IYAGPYEKVSENG
-1678 VTREFYYLDGNTIAI
+1678 ETREFFYLDGNTIAI
-1693 RENGTVRNYH
+1693 RENGTVKNYH
-1703 AFTDNLGSILCVMD
+1703 AFTDNLGSILSVVD

-1730 WGKQTVTLNSIGLH
+1730 WGKQTVTLNTIGLH
-1744 RGYTGHEMLSEF
+1744 RGYTGHEMLGEF

-1781 MPDNSQSFNRYSYCL
+1781 MPDNSQNFNRYSYCL
-1796 NNPLKYTDPS
+1796 NNPLKYTDSS
-1806 GEFWNLI
+1806 GDLFGIDDAI
-1813 IGAAIGGI
+1813 IA
-1821 FNWASHGFQL
+1821 
-1831 NAKGLGYFATGAVAG
+1831 FAAG
-1846 AVGAGLALGV
+1846 ASYGIGELFKGTAATFGNELLRAGAHGLASGV
-1856 NVAMAGGN
+1856 ISALDGDN
-1864 FWTGAAGLAKG
+1864 FASAFVSGA
-1875 IASTGFLAGAA
+1875 AA
-1886 SGASAGFAGGFISG
+1886 SGMGSYAQSVDMNLGLMVASTTAMGGVVAWMTGNDFLQG
-1900 AGNSWVGGSSFGK
+1900 AMEGM
-1913 GLLTGLGSGSIGA
+1913 TIGA
-1926 LEGGIAGGLIGGF
+1926 LNHAQHEQHVLINDQEEAKDKSRALIKNDPKYKHKIILRIQRDGKLSFEEAFYWYGYGDGSPLQVDASKLDLGTIPIGNHKIGDKWTIQTATLSGNYKVGLVYG
-1939 DALDKGTS
+1939 
-1947 FWTGK
+1947 
-1952 TSIEI
+1952 SISVI
-1957 TGAYAYSN
+1957 
-1965 CNSSGFK
+1965 
-1972 LNEKTVTG
+1972 
-1980 KYVGEFEGVNVF
+1980 YVGNNNFKIQPDIYDF
-1992 ESKNLGSLVTPES
+1992 DIHWKM
-2005 DGYYHYRAVTVPE
+2005 
-2018 RGIIAGEGVFT
+2018 
-2029 SGLRA
+2029 GLR
-2034 GQAMMQHEFGHIL
+2034 
-2047 QYRMFGSTAYWY
+2047 
-2059 VIAPESFA
+2059 
-2067 NATLFPSSHH
+2067 TLI
-2077 RYWTETW
+2077 RNIETIG
-2084 ANYLAKGHFRGLWI
+2084 ASYLHGTGTPFKIIFNGL
-2098 GGVDYPIKNISTF
+2098 
-2111 NWWKMKLAQ
+2111 
-2120 MQGIMITRVRYNRVV
+2120 
-2135 YPILM
+2135 
-2140 QREYASSPYH
+2140 YHNK

>member
-1 MENRKTIKK
+1 MKSYFTRS
-10 NLFQALLFSVV
+10 LLFLSSLGLPACIHAADIPESSV
-21 TGLAGT
+21 GT
-27 ISANAS
+27 
-33 NASIK
+33 
-38 TIAKQK
+38 
-44 TITATAN
+44 
-51 TFDKLYP
+51 
-58 NPDKPFEPIG
+58 
-68 TIGPVRPIDSGDPIL
+68 PVGA
-83 PIHPDKPVVSNPP
+83 VF
-96 TSTSSTYDVGSPKGS
+96 VG
-111 LSVNNSGA
+111 NSGA
-119 AVYSINISAPNGGSL
+119 AVYNLKIDVPDGGSL
-134 TPSIGVSYNSQSGGY
+134 TPQIGLSYNSQSGGY
-149 GLVGYGFNI
+149 GLAGYGFNI
-158 TGISAI
+158 TGLSAI
-164 TRGGNDLFHDGRQSG
+164 TRGGHDLFHDGSQAG
-179 ITYTASDNFYLDGK
+179 VTYTASDNLFLDGK
-193 RLILQPDTLDQNGA
+193 RLILQSGTPGQEGA
-207 TYTVEGDP
+207 AYTVEGDP

-224 YSNSTATTW
+224 YSNSTTTTW
-233 FEITTNT
+233 FEVTTNT

-245 YGNSPNSRIA
+245 YGNSPSSKIA
-255 YRNKSGYSRIASW
+255 YKNKSGYSRIASW
-268 YINKAT
+268 YVNKAT
-274 DKYSNYITYEYD
+274 DKYSNYITYEYSV
-286 ISNLS
+286 SNLS
-291 IRPTTIVYGT
+291 IRPAAITYGT

-306 RGIFNE
+306 RGIVNRV
-312 ISFMYRSLGENTRP
+312 SFAYQSLGGNARP
-326 FAVEDQQGKTDMCLS
+326 FAIEDQQGKTDMCLS
-341 SVITTSNNTV
+341 SVTATSNNSV
-351 YRKYTFTYNDNS
+351 YRKYTFAYNDNS
-363 DLSSGK
+363 DQSNCK

-380 GQGEKLPPV
+380 GQGEKLSPV
-389 KFTWQY
+389 RFTWQY

-411 DGNSFVEETSRNF
+411 DVNSFVEETSRQF

-449 LSGGGSWNY
+449 LPGGGSWNY
-458 YTYVYVSRSKLS
+458 YTYVYVCRSKLS

-481 VYTLPSDISMDVI
+481 VYTLPSGISMDVI
-494 KSMFGGAS
+494 KSMFSGAS

-527 QAIFYMVLGSDVVAG
+527 QAVFYMVLGSDVAAG

-587 YPATIVQYAGGT
+587 YPATIVQYAGGS
-599 ALNRTEVRLTLPQGI
+599 ALNRTEVKLTLPQGI

-629 GLSDLILLYDGGY
+629 GLSDLILLYEGGY

-667 FGNHW
+667 LGNHW

-680 GDGLSDFVYNKKR
+680 GDGLSDFVYNKTG

-703 GDGTFTHTKA
+703 GDGTFTHTKT

-719 DHASNKDDSRFS
+719 DHASNKDDARFS

-746 VCKAGYRHRGL
+746 VCKAGYRHRGF

-765 DTKVRWLYSTGSG
+765 DTQVRWLYSTGSG
-778 LKLDYS
+778 LKSAYS

-810 LANYGSALNGTDNT
+810 LANYGSTLNGTDNT

-845 GITDGM
+845 GVTDGM
-851 GNSSYIRYASATS
+851 GNNSYIRYASATS

-883 PLSVVAQMTGDNGS
+883 PLSVVAQMTGDNGA

-954 TMSSVGNNTATA
+954 TLSSVGNNTATA

-979 FAYESKKD
+979 FAYVSRKD

-994 TATTISSYDVAK
+994 TATTISSYDAAK

-1016 DGDNMYKKVAYSG
+1016 AGDSMYKKVAYSG
-1029 YQNKAGVWMPKTL
+1029 YQNKAGVWLPTTL

-1060 YSYDDKG
+1060 YRYDGKG
-1067 NVNSSTVNSGT
+1067 NVISSTVNSGT
-1078 NMALTTTSTYDDYG
+1078 NMALTTMSTYDAYG
-1092 NVLSSVT
+1092 NALSSVT
-1099 TGRDIKAVTKH
+1099 TGSGVKTITK
-1110 YDYDASGRF
+1110 YNDYDASGRF
-1119 VESSYTTPASAVNT
+1119 VIKSYTNPASAVNT
-1133 FMYDLW
+1133 FTYDLW

-1164 GRKQT
+1164 GRKLT
-1169 ALQADGTQTTYETG
+1169 ALQADGTQTTYEIG

-1225 PVSRATAYNGKGQVS
+1225 PVSKATAYNGKGQVS
-1240 RVENKTGKLTITQTL
+1240 RVDNKTGKLTITQTL

-1278 GNRSVTTS
+1278 GNRLVTTS

-1292 VKASDAWGN
+1292 VKTSDAWGN

-1317 SVGKPSSVRTQGST
+1317 SIGKPSSVRTQGST

-1342 VTITDPDAGTSNYT
+1342 VTLTDPDAGTSNYT

-1363 LTQTDGRGIRT
+1363 LTQTDGRGIKT

-1387 QIGQKTI
+1387 QIGHKTI
-1394 AYTYGTAG
+1394 VYTYGTAG
-1402 NEKLRLVRMASDNNS
+1402 NEKLRLVRLASDNNS
-1417 VEYTHDKFGRVVAEK
+1417 VEYTHDKFGRIVTEK
-1432 RNVDGHGTYS
+1432 RNIGGYGTYN

-1453 SKTTYPGGLEESYQY
+1453 AKTIYPGGLEESYQY
-1468 DGYGFKSQSAIGD
+1468 DSCGFKIQSVIGND
-1481 KVIYK
+1481 VIHKVL
-1486 VESTDGLIGIT
+1486 SNDGLI
-1497 SFMGKLI
+1497 SVSSMGKLI
-1504 TVHIRD
+1504 SVQTHD

-1516 SRKLIHN
+1516 GRKFIHS
-1523 AKILESFDETFDG
+1523 AKIIESFDESYDG

-1544 KRNNDPQESFGYDN
+1544 RRNNNPQESFGYDN

-1584 FKTGVGNFSYDKN
+1584 FKAGVGNFSYDRN
-1597 VRPHAVTEVE
+1597 VRPHAVAEVE
-1607 NTDGKIPGDALTTS
+1607 NTDGKIPTEALNTS

-1633 AGKSLRMDFNYG
+1633 AGKNLRLDISYG
-1645 PDQERWYSELSKN
+1645 PDLERWHSELSENGK
-1658 DTDVRT
+1658 DVRST
-1664 TVYAGEYEKITENG
+1664 IYAGPYEKVSENG
-1678 VTREFYYLDGNTIAI
+1678 ETREFFYLDGNTIAI
-1693 RENGTVRNYH
+1693 RENGTVKNYH
-1703 AFTDNLGSILCVMD
+1703 AFTDNLGSILSVVD

-1730 WGKQTVTLNSIGLH
+1730 WGKQTVTLNTIGLH
-1744 RGYTGHEMLSEF
+1744 RGYTGHEMLGEF

-1781 MPDNSQSFNRYSYCL
+1781 MPDNSQNFNRYSYCL
-1796 NNPLKYTDPS
+1796 NNPLKYTDSS
-1806 GEFWNLI
+1806 GDLFGIDDAI
-1813 IGAAIGGI
+1813 IAFAAFNMASSMMQAAFEGKSVWKAGVLSLLSSGASYGIGEL
-1821 FNWASHGFQL
+1821 F
-1831 NAKGLGYFATGAVAG
+1831 KGTAATFGNELLRAG
-1846 AVGAGLALGV
+1846 AHGLASGV
-1856 NVAMAGGN
+1856 ISALDGDN
-1864 FWTGAAGLAKG
+1864 FASAFVSGA
-1875 IASTGFLAGAA
+1875 AA
-1886 SGASAGFAGGFISG
+1886 SGMGSYAQSVDMNLGLMVASTTAMGGVVAWMTGNDFLQG
-1900 AGNSWVGGSSFGK
+1900 AMEGM
-1913 GLLTGLGSGSIGA
+1913 TIGA
-1926 LEGGIAGGLIGGF
+1926 LNHAQHEQHVLINDQEEAKDKSRALIKNDPKYKHKIILRIQRDGKLSFEEAFYWYGYGDGSPLQVDASKLDLGTIPIGNHKIGDKWTIQTATLSGNYKVGLVYG
-1939 DALDKGTS
+1939 
-1947 FWTGK
+1947 
-1952 TSIEI
+1952 SISVI
-1957 TGAYAYSN
+1957 
-1965 CNSSGFK
+1965 
-1972 LNEKTVTG
+1972 
-1980 KYVGEFEGVNVF
+1980 YVGNNNFKIQPDIYDF
-1992 ESKNLGSLVTPES
+1992 DIHWKM
-2005 DGYYHYRAVTVPE
+2005 
-2018 RGIIAGEGVFT
+2018 
-2029 SGLRA
+2029 GLR
-2034 GQAMMQHEFGHIL
+2034 
-2047 QYRMFGSTAYWY
+2047 
-2059 VIAPESFA
+2059 
-2067 NATLFPSSHH
+2067 TLI
-2077 RYWTETW
+2077 RNIETIG
-2084 ANYLAKGHFRGLWI
+2084 ASYLHGTGTPFKIIFNGL
-2098 GGVDYPIKNISTF
+2098 
-2111 NWWKMKLAQ
+2111 
-2120 MQGIMITRVRYNRVV
+2120 
-2135 YPILM
+2135 
-2140 QREYASSPYH
+2140 YHNK

>member
-1 MENRKTIKK
+1 MKSYFTRS
-10 NLFQALLFSVV
+10 LLFLSSLGLPACIHAADIPESSV
-21 TGLAGT
+21 GT
-27 ISANAS
+27 
-33 NASIK
+33 
-38 TIAKQK
+38 
-44 TITATAN
+44 
-51 TFDKLYP
+51 
-58 NPDKPFEPIG
+58 
-68 TIGPVRPIDSGDPIL
+68 PVGA
-83 PIHPDKPVVSNPP
+83 VF
-96 TSTSSTYDVGSPKGS
+96 VG
-111 LSVNNSGA
+111 NSGA
-119 AVYSINISAPNGGSL
+119 AVYNLKIDVPDGGSL
-134 TPSIGVSYNSQSGGY
+134 TPQIGLSYNSQSGGY
-149 GLVGYGFNI
+149 GLAGYGFNI
-158 TGISAI
+158 TGLSAI
-164 TRGGNDLFHDGRQSG
+164 TRGGHDLFHDGSQAG
-179 ITYTASDNFYLDGK
+179 VTYTASDNLFLDGK
-193 RLILQPDTLDQNGA
+193 RLILQSGTPGQEGA
-207 TYTVEGDP
+207 AYTVEGDP

-224 YSNSTATTW
+224 YSNSTTTTW
-233 FEITTNT
+233 FEVTTNT

-245 YGNSPNSRIA
+245 YGNSPSSKIA
-255 YRNKSGYSRIASW
+255 YKNKSGYSRIASW
-268 YINKAT
+268 YVNKAT
-274 DKYSNYITYEYD
+274 DKYSNYITYEYSV
-286 ISNLS
+286 SNLS
-291 IRPTTIVYGT
+291 IRPAAITYGT

-306 RGIFNE
+306 RGIVNRV
-312 ISFMYRSLGENTRP
+312 SFAYQSLGGNARP
-326 FAVEDQQGKTDMCLS
+326 FAIEDQQGKTDMCLS
-341 SVITTSNNTV
+341 SVTATSNNSV
-351 YRKYTFTYNDNS
+351 YRKYTFAYNDNS
-363 DLSSGK
+363 DQSNCK

-380 GQGEKLPPV
+380 GQGEKLSPV
-389 KFTWQY
+389 RFTWQY

-411 DGNSFVEETSRNF
+411 DVNSFVEETSRQF

-449 LSGGGSWNY
+449 LPGGGSWNY
-458 YTYVYVSRSKLS
+458 YTYVYVCRSKLS

-481 VYTLPSDISMDVI
+481 VYTLPSGISMDVI
-494 KSMFGGAS
+494 KSMFSGAS

-527 QAIFYMVLGSDVVAG
+527 QAVFYMVLGSDVAAG

-587 YPATIVQYAGGT
+587 YPATIVQYAGGS
-599 ALNRTEVRLTLPQGI
+599 ALNRTEVKLTLPQGI

-629 GLSDLILLYDGGY
+629 GLSDLILLYEGGY

-667 FGNHW
+667 LGNHW

-680 GDGLSDFVYNKKR
+680 GDGLSDFVYNKTG

-703 GDGTFTHTKA
+703 GDGTFTHTKT

-719 DHASNKDDSRFS
+719 DHASNKDDARFS

-746 VCKAGYRHRGL
+746 VCKAGYRHRGF

-765 DTKVRWLYSTGSG
+765 DTQVRWLYSTGSG
-778 LKLDYS
+778 LKSAYS

-810 LANYGSALNGTDNT
+810 LANYGSTLNGTDNT

-851 GNSSYIRYASATS
+851 GNNSYIRYASATS

-883 PLSVVAQMTGDNGS
+883 PLSVVAQMTGDNGA

-954 TMSSVGNNTATA
+954 TLSSVGNNTATA

-979 FAYESKKD
+979 FAYVSRKD

-994 TATTISSYDVAK
+994 TATTISSYDAAK

-1016 DGDNMYKKVAYSG
+1016 AGDSMYKKVAYSG
-1029 YQNKAGVWMPKTL
+1029 YQNKAGVWLPTTL

-1060 YSYDDKG
+1060 YRYDGKG
-1067 NVNSSTVNSGT
+1067 NVISSTVNSGT
-1078 NMALTTTSTYDDYG
+1078 NMALTTMSTYDAYG
-1092 NVLSSVT
+1092 NALSSVT
-1099 TGRDIKAVTKH
+1099 TGSGVKTITK
-1110 YDYDASGRF
+1110 YNDYDASGRF
-1119 VESSYTTPASAVNT
+1119 VIKSYTNPASAVNT
-1133 FMYDLW
+1133 FTYDLW

-1164 GRKQT
+1164 GRKLT
-1169 ALQADGTQTTYETG
+1169 ALQADGTQTTYE
-1183 WGTAGNKKYYT
+1183 
-1194 KESTTGK
+1194 S
-1201 PSVTVWYDK
+1201 
-1210 GGHEVLQETFGAKGM
+1210 M
-1225 PVSRATAYNGKGQVS
+1225 PVSKATAYNGKGQVS
-1240 RVENKTGKLTITQTL
+1240 RVDNKTGKLTITQTL

-1292 VKASDAWGN
+1292 VKTSDAWGN

-1317 SVGKPSSVRTQGST
+1317 SIGKPSSVRTQGST

-1342 VTITDPDAGTSNYT
+1342 VTLTDPDAGTSNYT

-1363 LTQTDGRGIRT
+1363 LTQTDGRGIKT

-1387 QIGQKTI
+1387 QIGHKTI
-1394 AYTYGTAG
+1394 VYTYGTAG
-1402 NEKLRLVRMASDNNS
+1402 NEKLRLVRLASDNNS
-1417 VEYTHDKFGRVVAEK
+1417 VEYTHDKFGRIVTEK
-1432 RNVDGHGTYS
+1432 RNIGGYGTYN

-1453 SKTTYPGGLEESYQY
+1453 AKTIYPGGLEESYQY
-1468 DGYGFKSQSAIGD
+1468 DSCGFKIQSVIGND
-1481 KVIYK
+1481 VIHKVL
-1486 VESTDGLIGIT
+1486 SNDGLI
-1497 SFMGKLI
+1497 SVSSMGKLI
-1504 TVHIRD
+1504 SVQTHD

-1516 SRKLIHN
+1516 GRKFIHS
-1523 AKILESFDETFDG
+1523 AKIIESFDESYDG

-1544 KRNNDPQESFGYDN
+1544 RRNNNPQESFGYDN

-1584 FKTGVGNFSYDKN
+1584 FKAGVGNFSYDRN
-1597 VRPHAVTEVE
+1597 VRPHAVAEVE
-1607 NTDGKIPGDALTTS
+1607 NTDGKIPTEALNTS

-1633 AGKSLRMDFNYG
+1633 AGKNLRLDISYG
-1645 PDQERWYSELSKN
+1645 PDLERWHSELSENGK
-1658 DTDVRT
+1658 DVRST
-1664 TVYAGEYEKITENG
+1664 IYAGPYEKVSENG
-1678 VTREFYYLDGNTIAI
+1678 ETREFFYLDGNTIAI
-1693 RENGTVRNYH
+1693 RENGTVKNYH
-1703 AFTDNLGSILCVMD
+1703 AFTDNLGSILSVVD

-1730 WGKQTVTLNSIGLH
+1730 WGKQTVTLNTIGLH
-1744 RGYTGHEMLSEF
+1744 RGYTGHEMLGEF

-1781 MPDNSQSFNRYSYCL
+1781 MPDNSQNFNRYSYCL
-1796 NNPLKYTDPS
+1796 NNPLKYTDSS
-1806 GEFWNLI
+1806 GDLFGIDDAI
-1813 IGAAIGGI
+1813 IAFAAFNMASSMMQAAFEGKSVWKAGVLSLLSSGASYGIGEL
-1821 FNWASHGFQL
+1821 F
-1831 NAKGLGYFATGAVAG
+1831 KGTAATFGNELLRAG
-1846 AVGAGLALGV
+1846 AHGLASGV
-1856 NVAMAGGN
+1856 ISALDGDN
-1864 FWTGAAGLAKG
+1864 FASAFVSGA
-1875 IASTGFLAGAA
+1875 AA
-1886 SGASAGFAGGFISG
+1886 SGMGSYAQSVDMNLGLMVASTTAMGGVVAWMTGNDFLQG
-1900 AGNSWVGGSSFGK
+1900 AMEGM
-1913 GLLTGLGSGSIGA
+1913 TIGA
-1926 LEGGIAGGLIGGF
+1926 LNHAQHEQHVLINDQEEAKDKSRALIKNDPKYKHKIILRIQRDGKLSFEEAFYWYGYGDGSPLQVDASKLDLGTIPIGNHKIGDKWTIQTATLSGNYKVGLVYG
-1939 DALDKGTS
+1939 
-1947 FWTGK
+1947 
-1952 TSIEI
+1952 SISVI
-1957 TGAYAYSN
+1957 
-1965 CNSSGFK
+1965 
-1972 LNEKTVTG
+1972 
-1980 KYVGEFEGVNVF
+1980 YVGNNNFKIQPDIYDF
-1992 ESKNLGSLVTPES
+1992 DIHWKM
-2005 DGYYHYRAVTVPE
+2005 
-2018 RGIIAGEGVFT
+2018 
-2029 SGLRA
+2029 GLR
-2034 GQAMMQHEFGHIL
+2034 
-2047 QYRMFGSTAYWY
+2047 
-2059 VIAPESFA
+2059 
-2067 NATLFPSSHH
+2067 TLI
-2077 RYWTETW
+2077 RNIETIG
-2084 ANYLAKGHFRGLWI
+2084 ASYLHGTGTPFKIIFNGL
-2098 GGVDYPIKNISTF
+2098 
-2111 NWWKMKLAQ
+2111 
-2120 MQGIMITRVRYNRVV
+2120 
-2135 YPILM
+2135 
-2140 QREYASSPYH
+2140 YHNK

>member
-1 MENRKTIKK
+1 MKSYFTRS
-10 NLFQALLFSVV
+10 LLFLSSLGLPACIHAADIPESSV
-21 TGLAGT
+21 GT
-27 ISANAS
+27 
-33 NASIK
+33 
-38 TIAKQK
+38 
-44 TITATAN
+44 
-51 TFDKLYP
+51 
-58 NPDKPFEPIG
+58 
-68 TIGPVRPIDSGDPIL
+68 PVGA
-83 PIHPDKPVVSNPP
+83 VF
-96 TSTSSTYDVGSPKGS
+96 VG
-111 LSVNNSGA
+111 NSGA
-119 AVYSINISAPNGGSL
+119 AVYNLKIDVPDGGSL
-134 TPSIGVSYNSQSGGY
+134 TPQIGLSYNSQSGGY
-149 GLVGYGFNI
+149 GLAGYGFNI
-158 TGISAI
+158 TGLSAI
-164 TRGGNDLFHDGRQSG
+164 TRGGHDLFHDGSQAG
-179 ITYTASDNFYLDGK
+179 VTYTASDNLFLDGK
-193 RLILQPDTLDQNGA
+193 RLILQSGTPGQEGA
-207 TYTVEGDP
+207 AYTVEGDP

-224 YSNSTATTW
+224 YSNSTTTTW
-233 FEITTNT
+233 FEVTTNT

-245 YGNSPNSRIA
+245 YGNSPSSKIA
-255 YRNKSGYSRIASW
+255 YKNKSGYSRIASW
-268 YINKAT
+268 YVNKAT
-274 DKYSNYITYEYD
+274 DKYSNYITYEYSV
-286 ISNLS
+286 SNLS
-291 IRPTTIVYGT
+291 IRPAAITYGT

-306 RGIFNE
+306 RGIVNRV
-312 ISFMYRSLGENTRP
+312 SFAYQSLGGNARP
-326 FAVEDQQGKTDMCLS
+326 FAIEDQQGKTDMCLS
-341 SVITTSNNTV
+341 SVTATSNNSV
-351 YRKYTFTYNDNS
+351 YRKYTFAYNDNS
-363 DLSSGK
+363 DQSNCK

-380 GQGEKLPPV
+380 GQGEKLSPV
-389 KFTWQY
+389 RFTWQY

-411 DGNSFVEETSRNF
+411 DVNSFVEETSRQF

-449 LSGGGSWNY
+449 LPGGGSWNY
-458 YTYVYVSRSKLS
+458 YTYVYVCRSKLS

-481 VYTLPSDISMDVI
+481 VYTLPSGISMDVI
-494 KSMFGGAS
+494 KSMFSGAS

-527 QAIFYMVLGSDVVAG
+527 QAVFYMVLGSDVAAG

-587 YPATIVQYAGGT
+587 YPATIVQYAGGS
-599 ALNRTEVRLTLPQGI
+599 ALNRTEVKLTLPQGI

-629 GLSDLILLYDGGY
+629 GLSDLILLYEGGY

-667 FGNHW
+667 LGNHW

-680 GDGLSDFVYNKKR
+680 GDGLSDFVYNKTG

-703 GDGTFTHTKA
+703 GDGTFTHTKT

-719 DHASNKDDSRFS
+719 DHASNKDDARFS

-746 VCKAGYRHRGL
+746 VCKAGYRHRGF

-765 DTKVRWLYSTGSG
+765 DTQVRWLYSTGSG
-778 LKLDYS
+778 LKSAYS

-810 LANYGSALNGTDNT
+810 LANYGSTLNGTDNT

-845 GITDGM
+845 GVTDGM
-851 GNSSYIRYASATS
+851 GNNSYIRYASATS

-883 PLSVVAQMTGDNGS
+883 PLSVVAQMTGDNGA

-954 TMSSVGNNTATA
+954 TLSSVGNNTATA

-979 FAYESKKD
+979 FAYVSRKD

-994 TATTISSYDVAK
+994 TATTISSYDAAK

-1016 DGDNMYKKVAYSG
+1016 AGDSMYKKVAYSG
-1029 YQNKAGVWMPKTL
+1029 YQNKAGVWLPTTL

-1060 YSYDDKG
+1060 YRYDGKG
-1067 NVNSSTVNSGT
+1067 NVISSTVNSGT
-1078 NMALTTTSTYDDYG
+1078 NMALTTMSTYDAYG
-1092 NVLSSVT
+1092 NALSSVT
-1099 TGRDIKAVTKH
+1099 TGSGVKTITK
-1110 YDYDASGRF
+1110 YNDYDASGRF
-1119 VESSYTTPASAVNT
+1119 VIKSYTNPASAVNT
-1133 FMYDLW
+1133 FTYDLW

-1164 GRKQT
+1164 GRKLT

-1183 WGTAGNKKYYT
+1183 WGTADNKKYFT

-1201 PSVTVWYDK
+1201 PPVTTWYDK

-1225 PVSRATAYNGKGQVS
+1225 PVSKATAYNGKGQVS
-1240 RVENKTGKLTITQTL
+1240 RVDNKTGKLTITQTL

-1278 GNRSVTTS
+1278 GNRLVTTS

-1292 VKASDAWGN
+1292 VKTSDAWGN

-1317 SVGKPSSVRTQGST
+1317 SIGKPSSVRTQGST

-1342 VTITDPDAGTSNYT
+1342 VTLTDPDAGTSNYT

-1363 LTQTDGRGIRT
+1363 LTQTDGRGIKT

-1387 QIGQKTI
+1387 QIGHKTI
-1394 AYTYGTAG
+1394 VYTYGTAG
-1402 NEKLRLVRMASDNNS
+1402 NEKLRLVRLASDNNS
-1417 VEYTHDKFGRVVAEK
+1417 VEYTHDKFGRIVTEK
-1432 RNVDGHGTYS
+1432 RNIGGYGTYN

-1453 SKTTYPGGLEESYQY
+1453 AKTIYPGGLEESYQY
-1468 DGYGFKSQSAIGD
+1468 DSCGFKIQSVIGND
-1481 KVIYK
+1481 VIHKVL
-1486 VESTDGLIGIT
+1486 SNDGLI
-1497 SFMGKLI
+1497 SVSSMGKLI
-1504 TVHIRD
+1504 SVQTHD

-1516 SRKLIHN
+1516 GRKFIHS
-1523 AKILESFDETFDG
+1523 AKIIESFDESYDG

-1544 KRNNDPQESFGYDN
+1544 RRNNNPQESFGYDN

-1584 FKTGVGNFSYDKN
+1584 FKAGVGNFSYDRN
-1597 VRPHAVTEVE
+1597 VRPHAVAEVE
-1607 NTDGKIPGDALTTS
+1607 NTDGKIPTEALNTS

-1633 AGKSLRMDFNYG
+1633 AGKNLRLDISYG
-1645 PDQERWYSELSKN
+1645 PDLERWHSELSENGK
-1658 DTDVRT
+1658 DVRST
-1664 TVYAGEYEKITENG
+1664 IYAGPYEKVSENG
-1678 VTREFYYLDGNTIAI
+1678 ETREFFYLDGNTIAI
-1693 RENGTVRNYH
+1693 RENGTVKNYH
-1703 AFTDNLGSILCVMD
+1703 AFTDNLGSILSVVD

-1730 WGKQTVTLNSIGLH
+1730 WGKQTVTLNTIGLH
-1744 RGYTGHEMLSEF
+1744 RGYTGHEMLGEF

-1781 MPDNSQSFNRYSYCL
+1781 MPDNSQNFNRYSYCL
-1796 NNPLKYTDPS
+1796 NNPLKYTDSS
-1806 GEFWNLI
+1806 GDLFGIDDAI
-1813 IGAAIGGI
+1813 IAFAAFNMASSMMQAAFEGKSVWKAGVLSLLSSGASYGIGEL
-1821 FNWASHGFQL
+1821 F
-1831 NAKGLGYFATGAVAG
+1831 KGTAATFGNELLRAG
-1846 AVGAGLALGV
+1846 AHGLASGV
-1856 NVAMAGGN
+1856 ISALDGDN
-1864 FWTGAAGLAKG
+1864 FASAFVSGA
-1875 IASTGFLAGAA
+1875 AA
-1886 SGASAGFAGGFISG
+1886 SGMGSYAQSVDMNLGLMVASTTAMGGVVAWMTGNDFLQG
-1900 AGNSWVGGSSFGK
+1900 AMEGM
-1913 GLLTGLGSGSIGA
+1913 TIGA
-1926 LEGGIAGGLIGGF
+1926 LNHAQHEQHVLINDQEEAKDKSRALIKNDPKYKHKIILRIQRDGKLSFEEAFYWYGYGDGSPLQVDASKLDLGTIPIGNHKIGDKWTIQTATLSGNYKVGLVYG
-1939 DALDKGTS
+1939 
-1947 FWTGK
+1947 
-1952 TSIEI
+1952 SISVI
-1957 TGAYAYSN
+1957 
-1965 CNSSGFK
+1965 
-1972 LNEKTVTG
+1972 
-1980 KYVGEFEGVNVF
+1980 YVGNNNFKIQPDIYDF
-1992 ESKNLGSLVTPES
+1992 DIHWKM
-2005 DGYYHYRAVTVPE
+2005 
-2018 RGIIAGEGVFT
+2018 
-2029 SGLRA
+2029 GLR
-2034 GQAMMQHEFGHIL
+2034 
-2047 QYRMFGSTAYWY
+2047 
-2059 VIAPESFA
+2059 
-2067 NATLFPSSHH
+2067 TLI
-2077 RYWTETW
+2077 RNIETIG
-2084 ANYLAKGHFRGLWI
+2084 ASYLHGTGTPFKIIFNGL
-2098 GGVDYPIKNISTF
+2098 
-2111 NWWKMKLAQ
+2111 
-2120 MQGIMITRVRYNRVV
+2120 
-2135 YPILM
+2135 
-2140 QREYASSPYH
+2140 YHNK

>member
-1 MENRKTIKK
+1 MKSYFTRS
-10 NLFQALLFSVV
+10 LLFLSSLGLPACIHAADIPESSV
-21 TGLAGT
+21 GT
-27 ISANAS
+27 
-33 NASIK
+33 
-38 TIAKQK
+38 
-44 TITATAN
+44 
-51 TFDKLYP
+51 
-58 NPDKPFEPIG
+58 
-68 TIGPVRPIDSGDPIL
+68 PVGA
-83 PIHPDKPVVSNPP
+83 VF
-96 TSTSSTYDVGSPKGS
+96 VG
-111 LSVNNSGA
+111 NSGA
-119 AVYSINISAPNGGSL
+119 AVYNLKIDVPDGGSL
-134 TPSIGVSYNSQSGGY
+134 TPQIGLSYNSQSGGY
-149 GLVGYGFNI
+149 GLAGYGFNI
-158 TGISAI
+158 TGLSAI
-164 TRGGNDLFHDGRQSG
+164 TRGGHDLFHDGSQAG
-179 ITYTASDNFYLDGK
+179 VTYTASDNLFLDGK
-193 RLILQPDTLDQNGA
+193 RLILQSGTPGQEGA
-207 TYTVEGDP
+207 AYTVEGDP

-224 YSNSTATTW
+224 YSNSTTTTW
-233 FEITTNT
+233 FEVTTNT

-245 YGNSPNSRIA
+245 YGNSPSSKIA
-255 YRNKSGYSRIASW
+255 YKNKSGYSRIASW
-268 YINKAT
+268 YVNKAT
-274 DKYSNYITYEYD
+274 DKYSNYITYEYSV
-286 ISNLS
+286 SNLS
-291 IRPTTIVYGT
+291 IRPAAITYGT

-306 RGIFNE
+306 RGIVNRV
-312 ISFMYRSLGENTRP
+312 SFAYQSLGGNARP
-326 FAVEDQQGKTDMCLS
+326 FAIEDQQGKTDMCLS
-341 SVITTSNNTV
+341 SVTATSNNSV
-351 YRKYTFTYNDNS
+351 YRKYTFAYNDNS
-363 DLSSGK
+363 DQSNCK

-380 GQGEKLPPV
+380 GQGEKLSPV
-389 KFTWQY
+389 RFTWQY

-411 DGNSFVEETSRNF
+411 DVNSFVEETSRQF

-449 LSGGGSWNY
+449 LPGGGSWNY
-458 YTYVYVSRSKLS
+458 YTYVYVCRSKLS

-481 VYTLPSDISMDVI
+481 VYTLPSGISMDVI
-494 KSMFGGAS
+494 KSMFSGAS

-527 QAIFYMVLGSDVVAG
+527 QAVFYMVLGSDVAAG

-587 YPATIVQYAGGT
+587 YPATIVQYAGGS
-599 ALNRTEVRLTLPQGI
+599 ALNRTEVKLTLPQGI

-629 GLSDLILLYDGGY
+629 GLSDLILLYEGGY

-667 FGNHW
+667 LGNHW

-680 GDGLSDFVYNKKR
+680 GDGLSDFVYNKTG

-703 GDGTFTHTKA
+703 GDGTFTHTKT

-719 DHASNKDDSRFS
+719 DHASNKDDARFS

-746 VCKAGYRHRGL
+746 VCKAGYRHRGF

-765 DTKVRWLYSTGSG
+765 DTQVRWLYSTGSG
-778 LKLDYS
+778 LKSAYS

-810 LANYGSALNGTDNT
+810 LANYGSTLNGTDNT

-845 GITDGM
+845 GVTDGM
-851 GNSSYIRYASATS
+851 GNNSYIRYASATS

-883 PLSVVAQMTGDNGS
+883 PLSVVAQMTGDNGA

-954 TMSSVGNNTATA
+954 TLSSVGNNTATA

-979 FAYESKKD
+979 FAYVSRKD

-994 TATTISSYDVAK
+994 TATTISSYDAAK

-1016 DGDNMYKKVAYSG
+1016 AGDSMYKKVAYSG
-1029 YQNKAGVWMPKTL
+1029 YQNKAGVWLPTTL

-1060 YSYDDKG
+1060 YRYDGKG
-1067 NVNSSTVNSGT
+1067 NVISSTVNSGT
-1078 NMALTTTSTYDDYG
+1078 NMALTTMSTYDAYG
-1092 NVLSSVT
+1092 NALSSVT
-1099 TGRDIKAVTKH
+1099 TGSGVKTITK
-1110 YDYDASGRF
+1110 YNDYDASGRF
-1119 VESSYTTPASAVNT
+1119 VIKSYTNPASAVNT
-1133 FMYDLW
+1133 FTYDLW

-1164 GRKQT
+1164 GRKLT
-1169 ALQADGTQTTYETG
+1169 ALQADGTQTTYEIG

-1225 PVSRATAYNGKGQVS
+1225 PVSKATAYNGKGQVS
-1240 RVENKTGKLTITQTL
+1240 RVDNKTGKLTITQTL

-1278 GNRSVTTS
+1278 GNRLVTTS

-1292 VKASDAWGN
+1292 VKTSDAWGN

-1317 SVGKPSSVRTQGST
+1317 SIGKPSSVRTQGST

-1342 VTITDPDAGTSNYT
+1342 VTLTDPDAGTSNYT

-1363 LTQTDGRGIRT
+1363 LTQTDGRGIKT

-1387 QIGQKTI
+1387 QIGHKTI
-1394 AYTYGTAG
+1394 VYTYGTAG
-1402 NEKLRLVRMASDNNS
+1402 NEKLRLVRLASDNNS
-1417 VEYTHDKFGRVVAEK
+1417 VEYTHDKFGRIVTEK
-1432 RNVDGHGTYS
+1432 RNIGGYGTYN

-1453 SKTTYPGGLEESYQY
+1453 AKTIYPGGLEESYQY
-1468 DGYGFKSQSAIGD
+1468 DSCGFKIQSVIGND
-1481 KVIYK
+1481 VIHKVL
-1486 VESTDGLIGIT
+1486 SNDGLI
-1497 SFMGKLI
+1497 SVSSMGKLI
-1504 TVHIRD
+1504 SVQTHD

-1516 SRKLIHN
+1516 GRKFIHS
-1523 AKILESFDETFDG
+1523 AKIIESFDESYDG

-1544 KRNNDPQESFGYDN
+1544 RRNNNPQESFGYDN

-1584 FKTGVGNFSYDKN
+1584 FKAGVGNFSYDRN
-1597 VRPHAVTEVE
+1597 VRPHAVAEVE
-1607 NTDGKIPGDALTTS
+1607 NTDGKIPTEALNTS

-1633 AGKSLRMDFNYG
+1633 AGKNLRLDISYG
-1645 PDQERWYSELSKN
+1645 PDLERWHSELSENGK
-1658 DTDVRT
+1658 DVRST
-1664 TVYAGEYEKITENG
+1664 IYAGPYEKVSENG
-1678 VTREFYYLDGNTIAI
+1678 ETREFFYLDGNTIAI
-1693 RENGTVRNYH
+1693 RENGTVKNYH
-1703 AFTDNLGSILCVMD
+1703 AFTDNLGSILSVVD

-1730 WGKQTVTLNSIGLH
+1730 WGKQTVTLNTIGLH
-1744 RGYTGHEMLSEF
+1744 RGYTGHEMLGEF

-1781 MPDNSQSFNRYSYCL
+1781 MPDNSQNFNRYSYCL
-1796 NNPLKYTDPS
+1796 NNPLKYTDSS
-1806 GEFWNLI
+1806 GDLFGIDDAI
-1813 IGAAIGGI
+1813 IAFAAFNMASSMMQAAFEGKSVWKAGVLSLLSSGASYTFG
-1821 FNWASHGFQL
+1821 NEL
-1831 NAKGLGYFATGAVAG
+1831 LRAG
-1846 AVGAGLALGV
+1846 AHGLASGV
-1856 NVAMAGGN
+1856 ISALDGDN
-1864 FWTGAAGLAKG
+1864 FASAFVSGA
-1875 IASTGFLAGAA
+1875 AA
-1886 SGASAGFAGGFISG
+1886 SGMGSYAQSVDMNLGLMVASTTAMGGVVAWMTGNDFLQG
-1900 AGNSWVGGSSFGK
+1900 AMEGM
-1913 GLLTGLGSGSIGA
+1913 TIGA
-1926 LEGGIAGGLIGGF
+1926 LNHAQHEQHVLINDQEEAKDKSRALIKNDPKYKHKIILRIQRDGKLSFEEAFYWYGYGDGSPLQVDASKLDLGTIPIGNHKIGDKWTIQTATLSGNYKVGLVYG
-1939 DALDKGTS
+1939 
-1947 FWTGK
+1947 
-1952 TSIEI
+1952 SISVI
-1957 TGAYAYSN
+1957 
-1965 CNSSGFK
+1965 
-1972 LNEKTVTG
+1972 
-1980 KYVGEFEGVNVF
+1980 YVGNNNFKIQPDIYDF
-1992 ESKNLGSLVTPES
+1992 DIHWKM
-2005 DGYYHYRAVTVPE
+2005 
-2018 RGIIAGEGVFT
+2018 
-2029 SGLRA
+2029 GLR
-2034 GQAMMQHEFGHIL
+2034 
-2047 QYRMFGSTAYWY
+2047 
-2059 VIAPESFA
+2059 
-2067 NATLFPSSHH
+2067 TLI
-2077 RYWTETW
+2077 RNIETIG
-2084 ANYLAKGHFRGLWI
+2084 ASYLHGTGTPFKIIFNGL
-2098 GGVDYPIKNISTF
+2098 
-2111 NWWKMKLAQ
+2111 
-2120 MQGIMITRVRYNRVV
+2120 
-2135 YPILM
+2135 
-2140 QREYASSPYH
+2140 YHNK

>member
-1 MENRKTIKK
+1 MKSYFTRS
-10 NLFQALLFSVV
+10 LLFLSSLGLPACIHAADIPESSV
-21 TGLAGT
+21 GT
-27 ISANAS
+27 
-33 NASIK
+33 
-38 TIAKQK
+38 
-44 TITATAN
+44 
-51 TFDKLYP
+51 
-58 NPDKPFEPIG
+58 
-68 TIGPVRPIDSGDPIL
+68 PVGA
-83 PIHPDKPVVSNPP
+83 VF
-96 TSTSSTYDVGSPKGS
+96 VG
-111 LSVNNSGA
+111 NSGA
-119 AVYSINISAPNGGSL
+119 AVYNLKIDVPDGGSL
-134 TPSIGVSYNSQSGGY
+134 TPQIGLSYNSQSGGY
-149 GLVGYGFNI
+149 GLAGYGFNI
-158 TGISAI
+158 TGLSAI
-164 TRGGNDLFHDGRQSG
+164 TRGGHDLFHDGSQAG
-179 ITYTASDNFYLDGK
+179 VTYTASDNLFLDGK
-193 RLILQPDTLDQNGA
+193 RLILQSGTPGQEGA
-207 TYTVEGDP
+207 AYTVEGDP

-224 YSNSTATTW
+224 YSNSTTTTW
-233 FEITTNT
+233 FEVTTNT

-245 YGNSPNSRIA
+245 YGNSPSSKIA
-255 YRNKSGYSRIASW
+255 YKNKSGYSRIASW
-268 YINKAT
+268 YVNKAT
-274 DKYSNYITYEYD
+274 DKYSNYITYEYSV
-286 ISNLS
+286 SNLS
-291 IRPTTIVYGT
+291 IRPAAITYGT

-306 RGIFNE
+306 RGIVNRV
-312 ISFMYRSLGENTRP
+312 SFAYQSLGGNARP
-326 FAVEDQQGKTDMCLS
+326 FAIEDQQGKTDMCLS
-341 SVITTSNNTV
+341 SVTATSNNSV
-351 YRKYTFTYNDNS
+351 YRKYTFAYNDNS
-363 DLSSGK
+363 DQSNCK

-380 GQGEKLPPV
+380 GQGEKLSPV
-389 KFTWQY
+389 RFTWQY

-411 DGNSFVEETSRNF
+411 DVNSFVEETSRQF

-449 LSGGGSWNY
+449 LPGGGSWNY
-458 YTYVYVSRSKLS
+458 YTYVYVCRSKLS

-481 VYTLPSDISMDVI
+481 VYTLPSGISMDVI
-494 KSMFGGAS
+494 KSMFSGAS

-527 QAIFYMVLGSDVVAG
+527 QAVFYMVLGSDVAAG

-587 YPATIVQYAGGT
+587 YPATIVQYAGGS
-599 ALNRTEVRLTLPQGI
+599 ALNRTEVKLTLPQGI

-629 GLSDLILLYDGGY
+629 GLSDLILLYEGGY

-667 FGNHW
+667 LGNHW

-680 GDGLSDFVYNKKR
+680 GDGLSDFVYNKTG

-703 GDGTFTHTKA
+703 GDGTFTHTKT

-719 DHASNKDDSRFS
+719 DHASNKDDARFS

-746 VCKAGYRHRGL
+746 VCKAGYRHRGF

-765 DTKVRWLYSTGSG
+765 DTQVRWLYSTGSG
-778 LKLDYS
+778 LKSAYS

-810 LANYGSALNGTDNT
+810 LANYGSTLNGTDNT

-845 GITDGM
+845 GVTDGM
-851 GNSSYIRYASATS
+851 GNNSYIRYASATS

-883 PLSVVAQMTGDNGS
+883 PLSVVAQMTGDNGA

-954 TMSSVGNNTATA
+954 TLSSVGNNTATA

-979 FAYESKKD
+979 FAYVSRKD

-994 TATTISSYDVAK
+994 TATTISSYDAAK

-1016 DGDNMYKKVAYSG
+1016 AGDSMYKKVAYSG
-1029 YQNKAGVWMPKTL
+1029 YQNKAGVWLPTTL

-1060 YSYDDKG
+1060 YRYDGKG
-1067 NVNSSTVNSGT
+1067 NVISSTVNSGT
-1078 NMALTTTSTYDDYG
+1078 NMALTTMSTYDAYG
-1092 NVLSSVT
+1092 NALSSVT
-1099 TGRDIKAVTKH
+1099 TGSGVKTITK
-1110 YDYDASGRF
+1110 YNDYDASGRF
-1119 VESSYTTPASAVNT
+1119 VIKSYTNPASAVNT
-1133 FMYDLW
+1133 FTYDLW

-1164 GRKQT
+1164 GRKLT
-1169 ALQADGTQTTYETG
+1169 ALQADGTQTTYEIG

-1225 PVSRATAYNGKGQVS
+1225 PVSKATAYNGKGQVS
-1240 RVENKTGKLTITQTL
+1240 RVDNKTGKLTITQTL

-1278 GNRSVTTS
+1278 GNRLVTTS

-1292 VKASDAWGN
+1292 VKTSDAWGN

-1317 SVGKPSSVRTQGST
+1317 SIGKPSSVRTQGST

-1342 VTITDPDAGTSNYT
+1342 VTLTDPDAGTSNYT

-1363 LTQTDGRGIRT
+1363 LTQTDGRGIKT

-1387 QIGQKTI
+1387 QIGHKTI
-1394 AYTYGTAG
+1394 VYTYGTAG
-1402 NEKLRLVRMASDNNS
+1402 NEKLRLVRLASDNNS
-1417 VEYTHDKFGRVVAEK
+1417 VEYTHDKFGRIVTEK
-1432 RNVDGHGTYS
+1432 RNIGGYGTYN

-1453 SKTTYPGGLEESYQY
+1453 AKTIYPGGLEESYQY
-1468 DGYGFKSQSAIGD
+1468 DSCGFKIQSVIGND
-1481 KVIYK
+1481 VIHKVL
-1486 VESTDGLIGIT
+1486 SNDGLI
-1497 SFMGKLI
+1497 SVSSMGKLI
-1504 TVHIRD
+1504 SVQTHD

-1516 SRKLIHN
+1516 GRKFIHS
-1523 AKILESFDETFDG
+1523 AKIIESFDESYDG

-1544 KRNNDPQESFGYDN
+1544 RRNNNPQESFGYDN

-1584 FKTGVGNFSYDKN
+1584 FKAGVGNFSYDRN
-1597 VRPHAVTEVE
+1597 VRPHAVAEVE
-1607 NTDGKIPGDALTTS
+1607 NTDGKIPTEALNTS

-1633 AGKSLRMDFNYG
+1633 AGKNLRLDISYG
-1645 PDQERWYSELSKN
+1645 PDLERWHSELSENGK
-1658 DTDVRT
+1658 DVRST
-1664 TVYAGEYEKITENG
+1664 IYAGPYEKVSENG
-1678 VTREFYYLDGNTIAI
+1678 ETREFFYLDGNTIAI
-1693 RENGTVRNYH
+1693 RENGTVKNYH
-1703 AFTDNLGSILCVMD
+1703 AFTDNLGSILSVVD

-1730 WGKQTVTLNSIGLH
+1730 WGKQTVTLNTIGLH
-1744 RGYTGHEMLSEF
+1744 RGYTGHEMLGEF

-1781 MPDNSQSFNRYSYCL
+1781 MPDNSMMQAAFEGKSVWKAGVLSLLSSGASYGI
-1796 NNPLKYTDPS
+1796 
-1806 GEFWNLI
+1806 GELFK
-1813 IGAAIGGI
+1813 GTAATFG
-1821 FNWASHGFQL
+1821 NEL
-1831 NAKGLGYFATGAVAG
+1831 LRAG
-1846 AVGAGLALGV
+1846 AHGLASGV
-1856 NVAMAGGN
+1856 ISALDGDN
-1864 FWTGAAGLAKG
+1864 FASAFVSGA
-1875 IASTGFLAGAA
+1875 AA
-1886 SGASAGFAGGFISG
+1886 SGMGSYAQSVDMNLGLMVASTTAMGGVVAWMTGNDFLQG
-1900 AGNSWVGGSSFGK
+1900 AMEGM
-1913 GLLTGLGSGSIGA
+1913 TIGA
-1926 LEGGIAGGLIGGF
+1926 LNHAQHEQHVLINDQEEAKDKSRALIKNDPKYKHKIILRIQRDGKLSFEEAFYWYGYGDGSPLQVDASKLDLGTIPIGNHKIGDKWTIQTATLSGNYKVGLVYG
-1939 DALDKGTS
+1939 
-1947 FWTGK
+1947 
-1952 TSIEI
+1952 SISVI
-1957 TGAYAYSN
+1957 
-1965 CNSSGFK
+1965 
-1972 LNEKTVTG
+1972 
-1980 KYVGEFEGVNVF
+1980 YVGNNNFKIQPDIYDF
-1992 ESKNLGSLVTPES
+1992 DIHWKM
-2005 DGYYHYRAVTVPE
+2005 
-2018 RGIIAGEGVFT
+2018 
-2029 SGLRA
+2029 GLR
-2034 GQAMMQHEFGHIL
+2034 
-2047 QYRMFGSTAYWY
+2047 
-2059 VIAPESFA
+2059 
-2067 NATLFPSSHH
+2067 TLI
-2077 RYWTETW
+2077 RNIETIG
-2084 ANYLAKGHFRGLWI
+2084 ASYLHGTGTPFKIIFNGL
-2098 GGVDYPIKNISTF
+2098 
-2111 NWWKMKLAQ
+2111 
-2120 MQGIMITRVRYNRVV
+2120 
-2135 YPILM
+2135 
-2140 QREYASSPYH
+2140 YHNK